1 MSGIKIGGKTLT
13 PINVAPIKI
22 GSKTLSPVNSIKIGN
37 KTLTPISEANAD
49 GPSDTQRFF
58 RQMGSKL
65 APALDTAEAISDK
78 ALAGAGLVSQKAG
91 ELGLRALGAGADA
104 LGFNNAGKS
113 LKDTADELGQTF
125 SQSAEAVG
133 QTGGAGTTRI
143 IGRGLK
149 NFVTGQAAANQK
161 LARGI
166 NNVLADT
173 ADFYGADRARD
184 FFRENSNLASLAINK
199 IENFGDNDMKDW
211 QAAGEI
217 ADATALAPAMLGHS
231 AKAARLAKALGAS
244 QKVATRIGNAVGS
257 AANGAIMGGFTGGA
271 RAYGQEKPDLKQAGL
286 ESTIWGGANAIL
298 GGLSRAPILA
308 KGMRKLEEA
317 RVAAQELKPAPAKA
331 AQDIQSAT
339 PAGQTAGEGFTMR
352 DGAQKYP
359 YNAFVDIENDLAGE
373 LKLPSSQIRA
383 SLQYLYNL
391 HPEMFKNKGDVYR
404 TIKGLIST
412 HDYAGDSLRNPSAA
426 YLASRDGERM
436 SDMAIG
442 RDSGGVIH
450 LNKDKRISNAD
461 KKIFETAAAEASNSQ
476 HKQQVL
482 GAQMNTGKEHFSPTD
497 NTIIPQNSV
506 AEGILN
512 NPNLFGLDENVI
524 KAIRSELEEAA
535 GIAPKKMSE
544 AAKGADKAEAA
555 AQAPN
560 PFLDEILRATNP
572 ANNNAYLDQILAI
585 TNPKAVIAAKKG
597 SPTTQTITSTLNGSD
612 EAAKKGLNP
621 NSSLYSNDKYIEGS
635 GTNSAIT
642 STSDIF
648 DGGVGSTTHITTTP
662 ANDEIIS
669 LSSDKNLNAPAEFK
683 NSAGGGIDP
692 AAVVRNI
699 AERGDLALRLEPK
712 ADVLSLVRDF
722 QAPIKTPIFE
732 AKIAIDKMLNHLADK
747 AGSERR
753 LEYVNLIKPTLENPL
768 FIAKDG
774 ERYRFFKTFID
785 DRDKTLKFL
794 SVIENDRGEFLGV
807 TATPLKNTDL
817 KNLIKKGNIVWG
829 GDTLSS
835 LSTPQAMRNQG
846 LDTATDIIP
855 QNGENMIKGF
865 SSSAIPANI
874 ASAGAGAATGAAL
887 DDKNRAR
894 GAFIGA
900 LGGLGLVN
908 APSLVSKLK
917 GGAKVGEIAQDI
929 EAAAKDKP
937 SILSNMRSYLK
948 AVGANSISELKD
960 LSGKDI
966 GLSYARQMAS
976 EHINKEF
983 KNIAYEILSGSQ
995 SLAQNL
1001 KNGAINAARFAR
1013 RALSETKGAD
1023 YLLRNDELFSAKSA
1037 YSAKM
1042 ENLQS
1047 ALSGLDDADRV
1058 AMHEYMVGEGNAI
1071 KPELKPLADAL
1082 RRQIDDMSAK
1092 LVDLGV
1098 LDKASRDALAGQYLA
1113 RSYEKHLKDR
1123 INSVFSSGKKVDEI
1137 HSRGFAFKEFKD
1149 REAMDKFLSK
1159 NPQIAKS
1166 MDQAYN
1172 KGGVRVVEKPNGK
1185 IELWR
1190 DYTKDERSAMGEI
1203 RDAAFSIPQTLN
1215 KLNDMIE
1222 NAKFLKS
1229 VSELSGGAVIPNTEI
1244 KARYG
1249 KLDLDDAIKKELGR
1263 EGYAQMPKS
1272 DSYGALAGQWVRK
1285 DIKSDIISSFAQSGD
1300 MGVLIDGWKKY
1311 LSIWKMSKTV
1321 WSQTAHVG
1329 NYVSNGFLLNLA
1341 GMSAKQVVASMAKFT
1356 RAQIG
1361 NGAINRYKQLRLKN
1375 VVSKLSPA
1383 ERREYAQLMREKE
1396 IQTYKLAED
1405 EGLFGRSS
1413 LLDIQNGFARTTK
1426 ELRQGK
1432 IARIIDG
1439 DAASKQSVVAS
1450 TAQKAGDAL
1459 GAVADKAGALYAG
1472 EDNVGRLA
1480 LFSHYIDKGLDPKS
1494 AKIATNSWIPDYSR
1508 QMPAGMR
1515 ALRDSGIAPFISWS
1529 YYVMPAMGRYLARH
1543 PVDGAKKIL
1552 PMLAALGYWQYKV
1565 TGEANPYSDK
1575 IPDDIKGRSVAVW
1588 RDGDRVRTIKMDR
1601 YLPYMNLTAPANY
1614 AKGLASGPTTQG
1626 AYALFSMMADGKPR
1640 MLYNNRP
1647 ITKDTKPIPAQAYD
1661 YLNWL
1666 LQGFTPMPGGVSS
1679 GINLVSDLS
1688 RDETSRKRNNVMLP
1702 KTKAQSVAKFLGFN
1716 SADYSVS
1723 GQMKDAAKKKLKKKD

>member
-1 MSGIKIGGKTLT
+1 M
-13 PINVAPIKI
+13 
-22 GSKTLSPVNSIKIGN
+22 
-37 KTLTPISEANAD
+37 
-49 GPSDTQRFF
+49 
-58 RQMGSKL
+58 
-65 APALDTAEAISDK
+65 
-78 ALAGAGLVSQKAG
+78 AG

-104 LGFNNAGKS
+104 LGFDNAGKS
-113 LKDTADELGQTF
+113 LKDTADDLGQTF

-184 FFRENSNLASLAINK
+184 FFRENSNLASSAINK
-199 IENFGDNDMKDW
+199 IENFGDNDMKGW

-231 AKAARLAKALGAS
+231 AKVARLAKALGAS
-244 QKVATRIGNAVGS
+244 EKVATRIGNVAGS

-271 RAYGQEKPDLKQAGL
+271 RAYGQPKPDLKQAGL

-308 KGMRKLEEA
+308 KGVLGKASE
-317 RVAAQELKPAPAKA
+317 QTQKA
-331 AQDIQSAT
+331 AQGLDYQNLREGVPT
-339 PAGQTAGEGFTMR
+339 PAGTTAPQTRA
-352 DGAQKYP
+352 D
-359 YNAFVDIENDLAGE
+359 GE
-373 LKLPSSQIRA
+373 LLSPPLSSDQSARLNRY
-383 SLQYLYNL
+383 S
-391 HPEMFKNKGDVYR
+391 DTSR
-404 TIKGLIST
+404 T
-412 HDYAGDSLRNPSAA
+412 
-426 YLASRDGERM
+426 M
-436 SDMAIG
+436 
-442 RDSGGVIH
+442 
-450 LNKDKRISNAD
+450 
-461 KKIFETAAAEASNSQ
+461 AAADNAGS
-476 HKQQVL
+476 V
-482 GAQMNTGKEHFSPTD
+482 TD
-497 NTIIPQNSV
+497 NTIIPQSSV

-544 AAKGADKAEAA
+544 AAKGADKAETA

-585 TNPKAVIAAKKG
+585 TNPKAIQKEKRGIYNVAY
-597 SPTTQTITSTLNGSD
+597 NG
-612 EAAKKGLNP
+612 KN
-621 NSSLYSNDKYIEGS
+621 
-635 GTNSAIT
+635 
-642 STSDIF
+642 STSVYPDIDF
-648 DGGVGSTTHITTTP
+648 VENAVKLEQGSKKRGGIAHIQKHFEKDAKGYVTPAEMTQIGDRMREYTAKFKKPYIDADGGRLYEWQDKDGVKFRVVVYDGGVGSTTHITTTP
-662 ANDEIIS
+662 VNDKIIS
-669 LSSDKNLNAPAEFK
+669 FYSDRNLKKPMEFK
-683 NSAGGGIDP
+683 TP
-692 AAVVRNI
+692 
-699 AERGDLALRLEPK
+699 ALRE
-712 ADVLSLVRDF
+712 AD
-722 QAPIKTPIFE
+722 E
-732 AKIAIDKMLNHLADK
+732 AI
-747 AGSERR
+747 R
-753 LEYVNLIKPTLENPL
+753 
-768 FIAKDG
+768 
-774 ERYRFFKTFID
+774 
-785 DRDKTLKFL
+785 
-794 SVIENDRGEFLGV
+794 
-807 TATPLKNTDL
+807 
-817 KNLIKKGNIVWG
+817 G

-835 LSTPQAMRNQG
+835 LGTPQAMRNQG

-908 APSLVSKLK
+908 APALVSKLK

-948 AVGANSISELKD
+948 AVGANSASELKD

-1047 ALSGLDDADRV
+1047 ALSGLDDVDRV

-1203 RDAAFSIPQTLN
+1203 KKIS
-1215 KLNDMIE
+1215 
-1222 NAKFLKS
+1222 FLS
-1229 VSELSGGAVIPNTEI
+1229 HLPHI
-1244 KARYG
+1244 
-1249 KLDLDDAIKKELGR
+1249 
-1263 EGYAQMPKS
+1263 
-1272 DSYGALAGQWVRK
+1272 
-1285 DIKSDIISSFAQSGD
+1285 
-1300 MGVLIDGWKKY
+1300 
-1311 LSIWKMSKTV
+1311 
-1321 WSQTAHVG
+1321 
-1329 NYVSNGFLLNLA
+1329 
-1341 GMSAKQVVASMAKFT
+1341 VASQMART
-1356 RAQIG
+1356 P
-1361 NGAINRYKQLRLKN
+1361 L
-1375 VVSKLSPA
+1375 
-1383 ERREYAQLMREKE
+1383 
-1396 IQTYKLAED
+1396 
-1405 EGLFGRSS
+1405 LFG
-1413 LLDIQNGFARTTK
+1413 L
-1426 ELRQGK
+1426 
-1432 IARIIDG
+1432 
-1439 DAASKQSVVAS
+1439 
-1450 TAQKAGDAL
+1450 
-1459 GAVADKAGALYAG
+1459 
-1472 EDNVGRLA
+1472 
-1480 LFSHYIDKGLDPKS
+1480 
-1494 AKIATNSWIPDYSR
+1494 
-1508 QMPAGMR
+1508 
-1515 ALRDSGIAPFISWS
+1515 
-1529 YYVMPAMGRYLARH
+1529 
-1543 PVDGAKKIL
+1543 
-1552 PMLAALGYWQYKV
+1552 
-1565 TGEANPYSDK
+1565 
-1575 IPDDIKGRSVAVW
+1575 
-1588 RDGDRVRTIKMDR
+1588 
-1601 YLPYMNLTAPANY
+1601 
-1614 AKGLASGPTTQG
+1614 
-1626 AYALFSMMADGKPR
+1626 
-1640 MLYNNRP
+1640 
-1647 ITKDTKPIPAQAYD
+1647 
-1661 YLNWL
+1661 
-1666 LQGFTPMPGGVSS
+1666 
-1679 GINLVSDLS
+1679 
-1688 RDETSRKRNNVMLP
+1688 
-1702 KTKAQSVAKFLGFN
+1702 
-1716 SADYSVS
+1716 
-1723 GQMKDAAKKKLKKKD
+1723 

>member
-1 MSGIKIGGKTLT
+1 
-13 PINVAPIKI
+13 
-22 GSKTLSPVNSIKIGN
+22 
-37 KTLTPISEANAD
+37 
-49 GPSDTQRFF
+49 
-58 RQMGSKL
+58 
-65 APALDTAEAISDK
+65 
-78 ALAGAGLVSQKAG
+78 
-91 ELGLRALGAGADA
+91 
-104 LGFNNAGKS
+104 
-113 LKDTADELGQTF
+113 
-125 SQSAEAVG
+125 
-133 QTGGAGTTRI
+133 
-143 IGRGLK
+143 
-149 NFVTGQAAANQK
+149 
-161 LARGI
+161 
-166 NNVLADT
+166 
-173 ADFYGADRARD
+173 
-184 FFRENSNLASLAINK
+184 
-199 IENFGDNDMKDW
+199 
-211 QAAGEI
+211 
-217 ADATALAPAMLGHS
+217 MLGHS

-271 RAYGQEKPDLKQAGL
+271 RAYGQPKPDLKQAGL

-298 GGLSRAPILA
+298 GGLSRAPILT

-339 PAGQTAGEGFTMR
+339 PAGQTAGEGFTMS
-352 DGAQKYP
+352 GGTTPYQYAEQKFKP
-359 YNAFVDIENDLAGE
+359 EEWVNNLSGVLSDEWAANLKSLAI
-373 LKLPSSQIRA
+373 K
-383 SLQYLYNL
+383 
-391 HPEMFKNKGDVYR
+391 HPEMFKSEADVFRVIKQIKDNPTHFLENTNENTALIAKRLGENKAGNIGIDKSSGKIIHANKTDEHDLDR
-404 TIKGLIST
+404 LIRRARGLEQDRGKGVPT
-412 HDYAGDSLRNPSAA
+412 PAGTTAPQTRA
-426 YLASRDGERM
+426 DGE
-436 SDMAIG
+436 
-442 RDSGGVIH
+442 
-450 LNKDKRISNAD
+450 L
-461 KKIFETAAAEASNSQ
+461 
-476 HKQQVL
+476 L
-482 GAQMNTGKEHFSPTD
+482 SPSSD

-524 KAIRSELEEAA
+524 KTIRQELEEAA

-544 AAKGADKAEAA
+544 AVKGADKAETAA

-585 TNPKAVIAAKKG
+585 TNPKAVIATKKG

-732 AKIAIDKMLNHLADK
+732 AKIAIDKILNHLADK

-817 KNLIKKGNIVWG
+817 KNLIRKGNIVWG

-908 APSLVSKLK
+908 APSLISKLK

-929 EAAAKDKP
+929 EVAAKDKP
-937 SILSNMRSYLK
+937 GILSNMRSYLK
-948 AVGANSISELKD
+948 AVGANSASELKD

-1013 RALSETKGAD
+1013 RTLSETKGAS

-1047 ALSGLDDADRV
+1047 ALSSLDDADRV

-1190 DYTKDERSAMGEI
+1190 DYTKDERSAMG
-1203 RDAAFSIPQTLN
+1203 
-1215 KLNDMIE
+1215 K
-1222 NAKFLKS
+1222 
-1229 VSELSGGAVIPNTEI
+1229 
-1244 KARYG
+1244 
-1249 KLDLDDAIKKELGR
+1249 IKKISFLSHLSHI
-1263 EGYAQMPKS
+1263 AASQMARTP
-1272 DSYGALAGQWVRK
+1272 L
-1285 DIKSDIISSFAQSGD
+1285 
-1300 MGVLIDGWKKY
+1300 
-1311 LSIWKMSKTV
+1311 
-1321 WSQTAHVG
+1321 
-1329 NYVSNGFLLNLA
+1329 
-1341 GMSAKQVVASMAKFT
+1341 
-1356 RAQIG
+1356 
-1361 NGAINRYKQLRLKN
+1361 
-1375 VVSKLSPA
+1375 
-1383 ERREYAQLMREKE
+1383 
-1396 IQTYKLAED
+1396 
-1405 EGLFGRSS
+1405 LFG
-1413 LLDIQNGFARTTK
+1413 L
-1426 ELRQGK
+1426 
-1432 IARIIDG
+1432 
-1439 DAASKQSVVAS
+1439 
-1450 TAQKAGDAL
+1450 
-1459 GAVADKAGALYAG
+1459 
-1472 EDNVGRLA
+1472 
-1480 LFSHYIDKGLDPKS
+1480 
-1494 AKIATNSWIPDYSR
+1494 
-1508 QMPAGMR
+1508 
-1515 ALRDSGIAPFISWS
+1515 
-1529 YYVMPAMGRYLARH
+1529 
-1543 PVDGAKKIL
+1543 
-1552 PMLAALGYWQYKV
+1552 
-1565 TGEANPYSDK
+1565 
-1575 IPDDIKGRSVAVW
+1575 
-1588 RDGDRVRTIKMDR
+1588 
-1601 YLPYMNLTAPANY
+1601 
-1614 AKGLASGPTTQG
+1614 
-1626 AYALFSMMADGKPR
+1626 
-1640 MLYNNRP
+1640 
-1647 ITKDTKPIPAQAYD
+1647 
-1661 YLNWL
+1661 
-1666 LQGFTPMPGGVSS
+1666 
-1679 GINLVSDLS
+1679 
-1688 RDETSRKRNNVMLP
+1688 
-1702 KTKAQSVAKFLGFN
+1702 
-1716 SADYSVS
+1716 
-1723 GQMKDAAKKKLKKKD
+1723 

>member
-1 MSGIKIGGKTLT
+1 M
-13 PINVAPIKI
+13 
-22 GSKTLSPVNSIKIGN
+22 
-37 KTLTPISEANAD
+37 
-49 GPSDTQRFF
+49 
-58 RQMGSKL
+58 
-65 APALDTAEAISDK
+65 
-78 ALAGAGLVSQKAG
+78 AG

-104 LGFNNAGKS
+104 LGFDNAGKS
-113 LKDTADELGQTF
+113 LKDTADDLGQTF

-184 FFRENSNLASLAINK
+184 FFRENSNLASSAINK
-199 IENFGDNDMKDW
+199 IENFGDNDMKGW

-244 QKVATRIGNAVGS
+244 EKVATRIGNAAGS

-308 KGMRKLEEA
+308 KGVLGKASE
-317 RVAAQELKPAPAKA
+317 QTQKA
-331 AQDIQSAT
+331 AQGLDYQNLREGVPT
-339 PAGQTAGEGFTMR
+339 PAGTTAPQTRA
-352 DGAQKYP
+352 D
-359 YNAFVDIENDLAGE
+359 GE
-373 LKLPSSQIRA
+373 LLSPPLSSDQSARLNRY
-383 SLQYLYNL
+383 S
-391 HPEMFKNKGDVYR
+391 DTSR
-404 TIKGLIST
+404 T
-412 HDYAGDSLRNPSAA
+412 
-426 YLASRDGERM
+426 M
-436 SDMAIG
+436 
-442 RDSGGVIH
+442 
-450 LNKDKRISNAD
+450 
-461 KKIFETAAAEASNSQ
+461 AAADNAGS
-476 HKQQVL
+476 V
-482 GAQMNTGKEHFSPTD
+482 TD
-497 NTIIPQNSV
+497 NTIIPQSSV

-544 AAKGADKAEAA
+544 AAKGADKAETV

-585 TNPKAVIAAKKG
+585 TNPKAIQKEKRGIYNVAY
-597 SPTTQTITSTLNGSD
+597 NG
-612 EAAKKGLNP
+612 KN
-621 NSSLYSNDKYIEGS
+621 
-635 GTNSAIT
+635 
-642 STSDIF
+642 STSVYPDIDF
-648 DGGVGSTTHITTTP
+648 VENAVKLEQGSKKRGGIAHIQKHFEKDAKGYVTPAEMTQIGDRMREYTAKFKKPYIDADGGRLYEWQDKDGVKFRVVVYDGGVGSTTHITTTP
-662 ANDEIIS
+662 VNDKIIS
-669 LSSDKNLNAPAEFK
+669 FYSDRNLKKPMEFK
-683 NSAGGGIDP
+683 TP
-692 AAVVRNI
+692 
-699 AERGDLALRLEPK
+699 ALRE
-712 ADVLSLVRDF
+712 AD
-722 QAPIKTPIFE
+722 E
-732 AKIAIDKMLNHLADK
+732 AI
-747 AGSERR
+747 R
-753 LEYVNLIKPTLENPL
+753 
-768 FIAKDG
+768 
-774 ERYRFFKTFID
+774 
-785 DRDKTLKFL
+785 
-794 SVIENDRGEFLGV
+794 
-807 TATPLKNTDL
+807 
-817 KNLIKKGNIVWG
+817 G

-835 LSTPQAMRNQG
+835 LGTPQAMRNQG

-908 APSLVSKLK
+908 APALVSKLK

-948 AVGANSISELKD
+948 AVGANSASELRD

-1190 DYTKDERSAMGEI
+1190 DYTKDERSAMGE
-1203 RDAAFSIPQTLN
+1203 
-1215 KLNDMIE
+1215 
-1222 NAKFLKS
+1222 
-1229 VSELSGGAVIPNTEI
+1229 
-1244 KARYG
+1244 
-1249 KLDLDDAIKKELGR
+1249 KK
-1263 EGYAQMPKS
+1263 
-1272 DSYGALAGQWVRK
+1272 
-1285 DIKSDIISSFAQSGD
+1285 
-1300 MGVLIDGWKKY
+1300 
-1311 LSIWKMSKTV
+1311 
-1321 WSQTAHVG
+1321 
-1329 NYVSNGFLLNLA
+1329 
-1341 GMSAKQVVASMAKFT
+1341 
-1356 RAQIG
+1356 
-1361 NGAINRYKQLRLKN
+1361 
-1375 VVSKLSPA
+1375 
-1383 ERREYAQLMREKE
+1383 
-1396 IQTYKLAED
+1396 
-1405 EGLFGRSS
+1405 
-1413 LLDIQNGFARTTK
+1413 
-1426 ELRQGK
+1426 
-1432 IARIIDG
+1432 
-1439 DAASKQSVVAS
+1439 
-1450 TAQKAGDAL
+1450 
-1459 GAVADKAGALYAG
+1459 
-1472 EDNVGRLA
+1472 RLA
-1480 LFSHYIDKGLDPKS
+1480 LFISFTSHSSQPNGTHPASIWSLTFASHVVVS
-1494 AKIATNSWIPDYSR
+1494 ASFMIGFLPTPCFMLISLSPSIVTA
-1508 QMPAGMR
+1508 R
-1515 ALRDSGIAPFISWS
+1515 APLC
-1529 YYVMPAMGRYLARH
+1529 
-1543 PVDGAKKIL
+1543 L
-1552 PMLAALGYWQYKV
+1552 P
-1565 TGEANPYSDK
+1565 T
-1575 IPDDIKGRSVAVW
+1575 RS
-1588 RDGDRVRTIKMDR
+1588 K
-1601 YLPYMNLTAPANY
+1601 N
-1614 AKGLASGPTTQG
+1614 
-1626 AYALFSMMADGKPR
+1626 
-1640 MLYNNRP
+1640 
-1647 ITKDTKPIPAQAYD
+1647 
-1661 YLNWL
+1661 
-1666 LQGFTPMPGGVSS
+1666 
-1679 GINLVSDLS
+1679 
-1688 RDETSRKRNNVMLP
+1688 
-1702 KTKAQSVAKFLGFN
+1702 
-1716 SADYSVS
+1716 
-1723 GQMKDAAKKKLKKKD
+1723 

>member
-37 KTLTPISEANAD
+37 KTLTPISETSAD

-65 APALDTAEAISDK
+65 APALDTAEAVSDK
-78 ALAGAGLVSQKAG
+78 ALAGAGLVTQKAG

-104 LGFNNAGKS
+104 LGFDNAGKS

-184 FFRENSNLASLAINK
+184 FFRENSNLASSAINK
-199 IENFGDNDMKDW
+199 IENFGDNDMKGW

-308 KGMRKLEEA
+308 KGVLGKASE
-317 RVAAQELKPAPAKA
+317 QTQKA
-331 AQDIQSAT
+331 AQGLDYQNLREGVPT
-339 PAGQTAGEGFTMR
+339 PAGTTAPQTRA
-352 DGAQKYP
+352 D
-359 YNAFVDIENDLAGE
+359 GE
-373 LKLPSSQIRA
+373 LLSPPLSSDQSARLNRY
-383 SLQYLYNL
+383 S
-391 HPEMFKNKGDVYR
+391 DTSR
-404 TIKGLIST
+404 T
-412 HDYAGDSLRNPSAA
+412 
-426 YLASRDGERM
+426 M
-436 SDMAIG
+436 
-442 RDSGGVIH
+442 
-450 LNKDKRISNAD
+450 
-461 KKIFETAAAEASNSQ
+461 AAADNAGS
-476 HKQQVL
+476 V
-482 GAQMNTGKEHFSPTD
+482 TD
-497 NTIIPQNSV
+497 KTIIPQSSV

-524 KAIRSELEEAA
+524 KTIRQELEEAA

-544 AAKGADKAEAA
+544 AAKGADKAETA

-585 TNPKAVIAAKKG
+585 TNPKAIQKEKRGIYNVTYNSKAATPIKQDLNSVEDALRYAKGDKNKGADHIRIRHLKDKNAEGYVSQSELLNMGENMRKYLDKYKEPFIDQNGLKIYEWQDKDGVRFRAVIAPKKG

-621 NSSLYSNDKYIEGS
+621 NSSLYSNDDI
-635 GTNSAIT
+635 IT
-642 STSDIF
+642 FYSDRNLKKPMEF
-648 DGGVGSTTHITTTP
+648 KTP
-662 ANDEIIS
+662 ALREADE
-669 LSSDKNLNAPAEFK
+669 
-683 NSAGGGIDP
+683 
-692 AAVVRNI
+692 
-699 AERGDLALRLEPK
+699 
-712 ADVLSLVRDF
+712 
-722 QAPIKTPIFE
+722 
-732 AKIAIDKMLNHLADK
+732 AI
-747 AGSERR
+747 R
-753 LEYVNLIKPTLENPL
+753 
-768 FIAKDG
+768 
-774 ERYRFFKTFID
+774 
-785 DRDKTLKFL
+785 
-794 SVIENDRGEFLGV
+794 
-807 TATPLKNTDL
+807 
-817 KNLIKKGNIVWG
+817 G

-835 LSTPQAMRNQG
+835 LGTPQAMRNQG
-846 LDTATDIIP
+846 LDIATDIIP

-865 SSSAIPANI
+865 SSSTIPANI

-948 AVGANSISELKD
+948 AVGANSASELKD

-1047 ALSGLDDADRV
+1047 ALSSLDDADRV

-1375 VVSKLSPA
+1375 VTSKLSPA

-1439 DAASKQSVVAS
+1439 DAAGKQSVVAS
-1450 TAQKAGDAL
+1450 AAQKAGDAL

-1614 AKGLASGPTTQG
+1614 AKGLASGPATQG

-1688 RDETSRKRNNVMLP
+1688 RDEASRKRNNVMLP

>member
-1 MSGIKIGGKTLT
+1 M
-13 PINVAPIKI
+13 
-22 GSKTLSPVNSIKIGN
+22 
-37 KTLTPISEANAD
+37 
-49 GPSDTQRFF
+49 
-58 RQMGSKL
+58 
-65 APALDTAEAISDK
+65 
-78 ALAGAGLVSQKAG
+78 AG

-104 LGFNNAGKS
+104 LGFDNAGKS
-113 LKDTADELGQTF
+113 LKDTADDLGQTF

-184 FFRENSNLASLAINK
+184 FFRQNSNLASSAINK
-199 IENFGDNDMKDW
+199 IENFGDNDMKGW

-244 QKVATRIGNAVGS
+244 EKVATRIGNAAGS

-271 RAYGQEKPDLKQAGL
+271 RAYGQEKPGLKQAGL

-298 GGLSRAPILA
+298 GGLSRAPLA
-308 KGMRKLEEA
+308 KIGARKLEEA
-317 RVAAQELKPAPAKA
+317 RVAAQELKPEASPAKA

-339 PAGQTAGEGFTMR
+339 PAGQTAGEGFTMN
-352 DGAQKYP
+352 GGTTPYQYAEQKFKP
-359 YNAFVDIENDLAGE
+359 EEWVNNLSGVLSDEWAANLKSLAV
-373 LKLPSSQIRA
+373 K
-383 SLQYLYNL
+383 
-391 HPEMFKNKGDVYR
+391 HPEMFKSEADVFRVIKQIKDNPTHFLENTNENTALIAKRLGENKAGNIGIDKSSGKIIHANKTDEHDLDR
-404 TIKGLIST
+404 LIRRARGLEQDRGKGVPT
-412 HDYAGDSLRNPSAA
+412 PAGTTAPQTRA
-426 YLASRDGERM
+426 DGE
-436 SDMAIG
+436 
-442 RDSGGVIH
+442 
-450 LNKDKRISNAD
+450 L
-461 KKIFETAAAEASNSQ
+461 
-476 HKQQVL
+476 L
-482 GAQMNTGKEHFSPTD
+482 SPSSD
-497 NTIIPQNSV
+497 NTIIPQNSI

-544 AAKGADKAEAA
+544 AVKGADKAETAA

-621 NSSLYSNDKYIEGS
+621 NSSLYSKDKYIKGS

-817 KNLIKKGNIVWG
+817 KNLIRKGNIVWG

-908 APSLVSKLK
+908 APALVSKLK

-948 AVGANSISELKD
+948 AVGANSASELKD

-1001 KNGAINAARFAR
+1001 KNGAINAARFVR

-1058 AMHEYMVGEGNAI
+1058 AMHEYMVGEANAI

-1137 HSRGFAFKEFKD
+1137 HSRGFAFKEFKN

-1203 RDAAFSIPQTLN
+1203 
-1215 KLNDMIE
+1215 K
-1222 NAKFLKS
+1222 
-1229 VSELSGGAVIPNTEI
+1229 
-1244 KARYG
+1244 
-1249 KLDLDDAIKKELGR
+1249 
-1263 EGYAQMPKS
+1263 
-1272 DSYGALAGQWVRK
+1272 
-1285 DIKSDIISSFAQSGD
+1285 
-1300 MGVLIDGWKKY
+1300 
-1311 LSIWKMSKTV
+1311 
-1321 WSQTAHVG
+1321 
-1329 NYVSNGFLLNLA
+1329 
-1341 GMSAKQVVASMAKFT
+1341 
-1356 RAQIG
+1356 
-1361 NGAINRYKQLRLKN
+1361 
-1375 VVSKLSPA
+1375 
-1383 ERREYAQLMREKE
+1383 
-1396 IQTYKLAED
+1396 
-1405 EGLFGRSS
+1405 
-1413 LLDIQNGFARTTK
+1413 
-1426 ELRQGK
+1426 
-1432 IARIIDG
+1432 
-1439 DAASKQSVVAS
+1439 
-1450 TAQKAGDAL
+1450 
-1459 GAVADKAGALYAG
+1459 
-1472 EDNVGRLA
+1472 RLA
-1480 LFSHYIDKGLDPKS
+1480 F
-1494 AKIATNSWIPDYSR
+1494 
-1508 QMPAGMR
+1508 
-1515 ALRDSGIAPFISWS
+1515 
-1529 YYVMPAMGRYLARH
+1529 YL
-1543 PVDGAKKIL
+1543 I
-1552 PMLAALGYWQYKV
+1552 
-1565 TGEANPYSDK
+1565 
-1575 IPDDIKGRSVAVW
+1575 
-1588 RDGDRVRTIKMDR
+1588 
-1601 YLPYMNLTAPANY
+1601 YLT
-1614 AKGLASGPTTQG
+1614 
-1626 AYALFSMMADGKPR
+1626 
-1640 MLYNNRP
+1640 
-1647 ITKDTKPIPAQAYD
+1647 
-1661 YLNWL
+1661 
-1666 LQGFTPMPGGVSS
+1666 
-1679 GINLVSDLS
+1679 
-1688 RDETSRKRNNVMLP
+1688 
-1702 KTKAQSVAKFLGFN
+1702 
-1716 SADYSVS
+1716 
-1723 GQMKDAAKKKLKKKD
+1723 

>member
-1 MSGIKIGGKTLT
+1 M
-13 PINVAPIKI
+13 
-22 GSKTLSPVNSIKIGN
+22 
-37 KTLTPISEANAD
+37 
-49 GPSDTQRFF
+49 
-58 RQMGSKL
+58 
-65 APALDTAEAISDK
+65 
-78 ALAGAGLVSQKAG
+78 AG

-104 LGFNNAGKS
+104 LGFDNAGKS

-184 FFRENSNLASLAINK
+184 FFRENSNLASSAINK
-199 IENFGDNDMKDW
+199 IENFGDNDMKGW

-244 QKVATRIGNAVGS
+244 QKVATRIGNAAGS

-271 RAYGQEKPDLKQAGL
+271 RAYGQEKPNLKQAGL

-308 KGMRKLEEA
+308 KGVLGKASE
-317 RVAAQELKPAPAKA
+317 QTQKA
-331 AQDIQSAT
+331 AQGLDYQNLREGVPT
-339 PAGQTAGEGFTMR
+339 PAGTTAPQTRA
-352 DGAQKYP
+352 D
-359 YNAFVDIENDLAGE
+359 GE
-373 LKLPSSQIRA
+373 LLSPPLSSDQSARLNRY
-383 SLQYLYNL
+383 S
-391 HPEMFKNKGDVYR
+391 DTSR
-404 TIKGLIST
+404 T
-412 HDYAGDSLRNPSAA
+412 
-426 YLASRDGERM
+426 M
-436 SDMAIG
+436 
-442 RDSGGVIH
+442 
-450 LNKDKRISNAD
+450 
-461 KKIFETAAAEASNSQ
+461 AAADNAGS
-476 HKQQVL
+476 V
-482 GAQMNTGKEHFSPTD
+482 TD
-497 NTIIPQNSV
+497 KTIIPQSSV

-544 AAKGADKAEAA
+544 AVKGADKAEAA

-585 TNPKAVIAAKKG
+585 TNPKAIQKEKRGIYNVTYNSKAATPIKQDLNSVEDALRYAKGDKNKGADHIRIRHLKDKNAEGYVSQSELLNMGENMRKYLDKYKEPFIDKNGLKIYEWQDKDGVRFRAVIAPKKG

-621 NSSLYSNDKYIEGS
+621 NSSLYSNDDI
-635 GTNSAIT
+635 IT
-642 STSDIF
+642 FYSDRNLKKPMEF
-648 DGGVGSTTHITTTP
+648 KTP
-662 ANDEIIS
+662 ALREADE
-669 LSSDKNLNAPAEFK
+669 
-683 NSAGGGIDP
+683 
-692 AAVVRNI
+692 
-699 AERGDLALRLEPK
+699 
-712 ADVLSLVRDF
+712 
-722 QAPIKTPIFE
+722 
-732 AKIAIDKMLNHLADK
+732 AI
-747 AGSERR
+747 R
-753 LEYVNLIKPTLENPL
+753 
-768 FIAKDG
+768 
-774 ERYRFFKTFID
+774 
-785 DRDKTLKFL
+785 
-794 SVIENDRGEFLGV
+794 
-807 TATPLKNTDL
+807 
-817 KNLIKKGNIVWG
+817 G

-865 SSSAIPANI
+865 SSSTIPANI

-948 AVGANSISELKD
+948 AVGANSASELKD

-1013 RALSETKGAD
+1013 RTLSETKGAD

-1203 RDAAFSIPQTLN
+1203 KKISFLSHLSHIAASQ
-1215 KLNDMIE
+1215 M
-1222 NAKFLKS
+1222 
-1229 VSELSGGAVIPNTEI
+1229 
-1244 KARYG
+1244 ARTP
-1249 KLDLDDAIKKELGR
+1249 L
-1263 EGYAQMPKS
+1263 
-1272 DSYGALAGQWVRK
+1272 
-1285 DIKSDIISSFAQSGD
+1285 
-1300 MGVLIDGWKKY
+1300 
-1311 LSIWKMSKTV
+1311 
-1321 WSQTAHVG
+1321 
-1329 NYVSNGFLLNLA
+1329 
-1341 GMSAKQVVASMAKFT
+1341 
-1356 RAQIG
+1356 
-1361 NGAINRYKQLRLKN
+1361 
-1375 VVSKLSPA
+1375 
-1383 ERREYAQLMREKE
+1383 
-1396 IQTYKLAED
+1396 
-1405 EGLFGRSS
+1405 LFG
-1413 LLDIQNGFARTTK
+1413 L
-1426 ELRQGK
+1426 
-1432 IARIIDG
+1432 
-1439 DAASKQSVVAS
+1439 
-1450 TAQKAGDAL
+1450 
-1459 GAVADKAGALYAG
+1459 
-1472 EDNVGRLA
+1472 
-1480 LFSHYIDKGLDPKS
+1480 
-1494 AKIATNSWIPDYSR
+1494 
-1508 QMPAGMR
+1508 
-1515 ALRDSGIAPFISWS
+1515 
-1529 YYVMPAMGRYLARH
+1529 
-1543 PVDGAKKIL
+1543 
-1552 PMLAALGYWQYKV
+1552 
-1565 TGEANPYSDK
+1565 
-1575 IPDDIKGRSVAVW
+1575 
-1588 RDGDRVRTIKMDR
+1588 
-1601 YLPYMNLTAPANY
+1601 
-1614 AKGLASGPTTQG
+1614 
-1626 AYALFSMMADGKPR
+1626 
-1640 MLYNNRP
+1640 
-1647 ITKDTKPIPAQAYD
+1647 
-1661 YLNWL
+1661 
-1666 LQGFTPMPGGVSS
+1666 
-1679 GINLVSDLS
+1679 
-1688 RDETSRKRNNVMLP
+1688 
-1702 KTKAQSVAKFLGFN
+1702 
-1716 SADYSVS
+1716 
-1723 GQMKDAAKKKLKKKD
+1723 

>member
-1 MSGIKIGGKTLT
+1 L
-13 PINVAPIKI
+13 NC
-22 GSKTLSPVNSIKIGN
+22 
-37 KTLTPISEANAD
+37 
-49 GPSDTQRFF
+49 
-58 RQMGSKL
+58 
-65 APALDTAEAISDK
+65 
-78 ALAGAGLVSQKAG
+78 KAG

-104 LGFNNAGKS
+104 LGFDNAGKS

-173 ADFYGADRARD
+173 ADFYGANRARD
-184 FFRENSNLASLAINK
+184 FFRENSNLASSAINK
-199 IENFGDNDMKDW
+199 IENFGDNDMKGW

-244 QKVATRIGNAVGS
+244 EKVATRIGNAAGS

-308 KGMRKLEEA
+308 KGVLGKASE
-317 RVAAQELKPAPAKA
+317 QTQKA
-331 AQDIQSAT
+331 AQGLDYQNLREGIPT
-339 PAGQTAGEGFTMR
+339 PAGTTAPQTRA
-352 DGAQKYP
+352 D
-359 YNAFVDIENDLAGE
+359 GE
-373 LKLPSSQIRA
+373 LLSPPLSSDQSARLNRY
-383 SLQYLYNL
+383 S
-391 HPEMFKNKGDVYR
+391 DTSR
-404 TIKGLIST
+404 TMAAA
-412 HDYAGDSLRNPSAA
+412 DNAGA
-426 YLASRDGERM
+426 
-436 SDMAIG
+436 
-442 RDSGGVIH
+442 VT
-450 LNKDKRISNAD
+450 DKTIIPQN
-461 KKIFETAAAEASNSQ
+461 FEAAAAEASNSQ

-497 NTIIPQNSV
+497 NTIIPQSSV

-585 TNPKAVIAAKKG
+585 TNPKDIQKEKRGIYNVAY
-597 SPTTQTITSTLNGSD
+597 NG
-612 EAAKKGLNP
+612 KN
-621 NSSLYSNDKYIEGS
+621 
-635 GTNSAIT
+635 
-642 STSDIF
+642 STSVYPDIDF
-648 DGGVGSTTHITTTP
+648 VENAVKLEQGSKKRGGIAHIQKHFEKDAKGYVTPAEMTQIGDRMREYTAKFKKPHIDADGGRLYEWQDKDGVKFRVVVYDGGVGSTTHITTTP
-662 ANDEIIS
+662 VNDKIIS
-669 LSSDKNLNAPAEFK
+669 FYSDRNLKKPMEFK
-683 NSAGGGIDP
+683 TP
-692 AAVVRNI
+692 
-699 AERGDLALRLEPK
+699 ALRE
-712 ADVLSLVRDF
+712 AD
-722 QAPIKTPIFE
+722 E
-732 AKIAIDKMLNHLADK
+732 AI
-747 AGSERR
+747 R
-753 LEYVNLIKPTLENPL
+753 
-768 FIAKDG
+768 
-774 ERYRFFKTFID
+774 
-785 DRDKTLKFL
+785 
-794 SVIENDRGEFLGV
+794 
-807 TATPLKNTDL
+807 
-817 KNLIKKGNIVWG
+817 G

-835 LSTPQAMRNQG
+835 LGTPQAMRNQG

-865 SSSAIPANI
+865 SSSTIPANI

-948 AVGANSISELKD
+948 AVGANSASELKD

-1013 RALSETKGAD
+1013 RALSETKGAS

-1058 AMHEYMVGEGNAI
+1058 AMHEYMVGEANAI

-1203 RDAAFSIPQTLN
+1203 KKISFLSHLSHIAASQ
-1215 KLNDMIE
+1215 M
-1222 NAKFLKS
+1222 
-1229 VSELSGGAVIPNTEI
+1229 
-1244 KARYG
+1244 ARTP
-1249 KLDLDDAIKKELGR
+1249 L
-1263 EGYAQMPKS
+1263 
-1272 DSYGALAGQWVRK
+1272 
-1285 DIKSDIISSFAQSGD
+1285 
-1300 MGVLIDGWKKY
+1300 
-1311 LSIWKMSKTV
+1311 
-1321 WSQTAHVG
+1321 
-1329 NYVSNGFLLNLA
+1329 
-1341 GMSAKQVVASMAKFT
+1341 
-1356 RAQIG
+1356 
-1361 NGAINRYKQLRLKN
+1361 
-1375 VVSKLSPA
+1375 
-1383 ERREYAQLMREKE
+1383 
-1396 IQTYKLAED
+1396 
-1405 EGLFGRSS
+1405 LFG
-1413 LLDIQNGFARTTK
+1413 L
-1426 ELRQGK
+1426 
-1432 IARIIDG
+1432 
-1439 DAASKQSVVAS
+1439 
-1450 TAQKAGDAL
+1450 
-1459 GAVADKAGALYAG
+1459 
-1472 EDNVGRLA
+1472 
-1480 LFSHYIDKGLDPKS
+1480 
-1494 AKIATNSWIPDYSR
+1494 
-1508 QMPAGMR
+1508 
-1515 ALRDSGIAPFISWS
+1515 
-1529 YYVMPAMGRYLARH
+1529 
-1543 PVDGAKKIL
+1543 
-1552 PMLAALGYWQYKV
+1552 
-1565 TGEANPYSDK
+1565 
-1575 IPDDIKGRSVAVW
+1575 
-1588 RDGDRVRTIKMDR
+1588 
-1601 YLPYMNLTAPANY
+1601 
-1614 AKGLASGPTTQG
+1614 
-1626 AYALFSMMADGKPR
+1626 
-1640 MLYNNRP
+1640 
-1647 ITKDTKPIPAQAYD
+1647 
-1661 YLNWL
+1661 
-1666 LQGFTPMPGGVSS
+1666 
-1679 GINLVSDLS
+1679 
-1688 RDETSRKRNNVMLP
+1688 
-1702 KTKAQSVAKFLGFN
+1702 
-1716 SADYSVS
+1716 
-1723 GQMKDAAKKKLKKKD
+1723 

>member
-1 MSGIKIGGKTLT
+1 M
-13 PINVAPIKI
+13 
-22 GSKTLSPVNSIKIGN
+22 
-37 KTLTPISEANAD
+37 
-49 GPSDTQRFF
+49 
-58 RQMGSKL
+58 
-65 APALDTAEAISDK
+65 
-78 ALAGAGLVSQKAG
+78 AG

-104 LGFNNAGKS
+104 LGFDNAGKS

-184 FFRENSNLASLAINK
+184 FFRENSNLASSAINK
-199 IENFGDNDMKDW
+199 IENFGDNDMKGW

-308 KGMRKLEEA
+308 KGVLGKASE
-317 RVAAQELKPAPAKA
+317 QTQKA
-331 AQDIQSAT
+331 AQGLDYQNLREGVPT
-339 PAGQTAGEGFTMR
+339 PAGTTAPQTRA
-352 DGAQKYP
+352 D
-359 YNAFVDIENDLAGE
+359 GE
-373 LKLPSSQIRA
+373 LLSPPLSSDQSARLNRY
-383 SLQYLYNL
+383 S
-391 HPEMFKNKGDVYR
+391 DTSR
-404 TIKGLIST
+404 TMAAA
-412 HDYAGDSLRNPSAA
+412 DNAGS
-426 YLASRDGERM
+426 
-436 SDMAIG
+436 
-442 RDSGGVIH
+442 VT
-450 LNKDKRISNAD
+450 DKTIIPQN
-461 KKIFETAAAEASNSQ
+461 FEAAAEASNSQ

-497 NTIIPQNSV
+497 NTIIPQSSV

-544 AAKGADKAEAA
+544 AAKGADKAETAA

-585 TNPKAVIAAKKG
+585 TNPKAVIATKKG

-621 NSSLYSNDKYIEGS
+621 NSSLYSNDKYIKGS
-635 GTNSAIT
+635 GINSAIT

-669 LSSDKNLNAPAEFK
+669 LSSDKNLNARAEFK

-732 AKIAIDKMLNHLADK
+732 AKIAIDKILNHLADK

-817 KNLIKKGNIVWG
+817 KNLIRKGNIVWG

-835 LSTPQAMRNQG
+835 LGTPQAMRNQG
-846 LDTATDIIP
+846 LDTATDTIP

-865 SSSAIPANI
+865 SSSTIPANI

-887 DDKNRAR
+887 DEKNRAR

-937 SILSNMRSYLK
+937 GILSNMRSYLK
-948 AVGANSISELKD
+948 AVGANSASELKD

-1047 ALSGLDDADRV
+1047 ALSSLDDADRV

-1203 RDAAFSIPQTLN
+1203 KKISFLSHLPHIAA
-1215 KLNDMIE
+1215 
-1222 NAKFLKS
+1222 
-1229 VSELSGGAVIPNTEI
+1229 
-1244 KARYG
+1244 
-1249 KLDLDDAIKKELGR
+1249 
-1263 EGYAQMPKS
+1263 
-1272 DSYGALAGQWVRK
+1272 
-1285 DIKSDIISSFAQSGD
+1285 
-1300 MGVLIDGWKKY
+1300 
-1311 LSIWKMSKTV
+1311 
-1321 WSQTAHVG
+1321 SQTARTP
-1329 NYVSNGFLLNLA
+1329 L
-1341 GMSAKQVVASMAKFT
+1341 
-1356 RAQIG
+1356 
-1361 NGAINRYKQLRLKN
+1361 
-1375 VVSKLSPA
+1375 
-1383 ERREYAQLMREKE
+1383 
-1396 IQTYKLAED
+1396 
-1405 EGLFGRSS
+1405 LFG
-1413 LLDIQNGFARTTK
+1413 L
-1426 ELRQGK
+1426 
-1432 IARIIDG
+1432 
-1439 DAASKQSVVAS
+1439 
-1450 TAQKAGDAL
+1450 
-1459 GAVADKAGALYAG
+1459 
-1472 EDNVGRLA
+1472 
-1480 LFSHYIDKGLDPKS
+1480 
-1494 AKIATNSWIPDYSR
+1494 
-1508 QMPAGMR
+1508 
-1515 ALRDSGIAPFISWS
+1515 
-1529 YYVMPAMGRYLARH
+1529 
-1543 PVDGAKKIL
+1543 
-1552 PMLAALGYWQYKV
+1552 
-1565 TGEANPYSDK
+1565 
-1575 IPDDIKGRSVAVW
+1575 
-1588 RDGDRVRTIKMDR
+1588 
-1601 YLPYMNLTAPANY
+1601 
-1614 AKGLASGPTTQG
+1614 
-1626 AYALFSMMADGKPR
+1626 
-1640 MLYNNRP
+1640 
-1647 ITKDTKPIPAQAYD
+1647 
-1661 YLNWL
+1661 
-1666 LQGFTPMPGGVSS
+1666 
-1679 GINLVSDLS
+1679 
-1688 RDETSRKRNNVMLP
+1688 
-1702 KTKAQSVAKFLGFN
+1702 
-1716 SADYSVS
+1716 
-1723 GQMKDAAKKKLKKKD
+1723 

>member
-1 MSGIKIGGKTLT
+1 M
-13 PINVAPIKI
+13 
-22 GSKTLSPVNSIKIGN
+22 
-37 KTLTPISEANAD
+37 
-49 GPSDTQRFF
+49 
-58 RQMGSKL
+58 
-65 APALDTAEAISDK
+65 
-78 ALAGAGLVSQKAG
+78 AG

-104 LGFNNAGKS
+104 LGFDNAGKS

-133 QTGGAGTTRI
+133 QTGGTGTTRI

-184 FFRENSNLASLAINK
+184 FFRENSNLASSAINK
-199 IENFGDNDMKDW
+199 IENFGDNDMKGW

-244 QKVATRIGNAVGS
+244 EKVATRIGNAVGS

-308 KGMRKLEEA
+308 KGALGKASE
-317 RVAAQELKPAPAKA
+317 QTQKA
-331 AQDIQSAT
+331 AQGLDYQNLREGVPT
-339 PAGQTAGEGFTMR
+339 PAGTTAPQTRA
-352 DGAQKYP
+352 D
-359 YNAFVDIENDLAGE
+359 GE
-373 LKLPSSQIRA
+373 LLSPPLSSDQSARLNRY
-383 SLQYLYNL
+383 S
-391 HPEMFKNKGDVYR
+391 DTSR
-404 TIKGLIST
+404 TMAAA
-412 HDYAGDSLRNPSAA
+412 DNAGS
-426 YLASRDGERM
+426 
-436 SDMAIG
+436 
-442 RDSGGVIH
+442 VT
-450 LNKDKRISNAD
+450 DKTIIPQN
-461 KKIFETAAAEASNSQ
+461 FEAAAAEASNSQ

-497 NTIIPQNSV
+497 NTIIPQSSV

-524 KAIRSELEEAA
+524 KAIRQELEEAA

-585 TNPKAVIAAKKG
+585 TNPKAIQKEKRGIYNVTYNSKAATPIKQDLNSVEDALRYAKGDKNKGADHIRIRHLKDKNAEGYVSQSELLNMGENMRKYLDKYKEPFIDKNGLKIYEWQDKDGVRFRAVIAPKKG

-621 NSSLYSNDKYIEGS
+621 NSSLYSNDDI
-635 GTNSAIT
+635 IT
-642 STSDIF
+642 FYSDRNLKKPMEF
-648 DGGVGSTTHITTTP
+648 KTP
-662 ANDEIIS
+662 ALREADEAIR
-669 LSSDKNLNAPAEFK
+669 
-683 NSAGGGIDP
+683 GGG
-692 AAVVRNI
+692 
-699 AERGDLALRLEPK
+699 
-712 ADVLSLVRDF
+712 
-722 QAPIKTPIFE
+722 
-732 AKIAIDKMLNHLADK
+732 
-747 AGSERR
+747 
-753 LEYVNLIKPTLENPL
+753 
-768 FIAKDG
+768 
-774 ERYRFFKTFID
+774 
-785 DRDKTLKFL
+785 
-794 SVIENDRGEFLGV
+794 
-807 TATPLKNTDL
+807 
-817 KNLIKKGNIVWG
+817 
-829 GDTLSS
+829 TLSS

-846 LDTATDIIP
+846 LDIATDIIP

-948 AVGANSISELKD
+948 AVGTNSASELKD

-1047 ALSGLDDADRV
+1047 ALSSLDDADRV

-1166 MDQAYN
+1166 MNQAYN

-1203 RDAAFSIPQTLN
+1203 KKISFLSHLSHIAASQ
-1215 KLNDMIE
+1215 M
-1222 NAKFLKS
+1222 
-1229 VSELSGGAVIPNTEI
+1229 
-1244 KARYG
+1244 ARTP
-1249 KLDLDDAIKKELGR
+1249 L
-1263 EGYAQMPKS
+1263 
-1272 DSYGALAGQWVRK
+1272 
-1285 DIKSDIISSFAQSGD
+1285 
-1300 MGVLIDGWKKY
+1300 
-1311 LSIWKMSKTV
+1311 
-1321 WSQTAHVG
+1321 
-1329 NYVSNGFLLNLA
+1329 
-1341 GMSAKQVVASMAKFT
+1341 
-1356 RAQIG
+1356 
-1361 NGAINRYKQLRLKN
+1361 
-1375 VVSKLSPA
+1375 
-1383 ERREYAQLMREKE
+1383 
-1396 IQTYKLAED
+1396 
-1405 EGLFGRSS
+1405 LFG
-1413 LLDIQNGFARTTK
+1413 L
-1426 ELRQGK
+1426 
-1432 IARIIDG
+1432 
-1439 DAASKQSVVAS
+1439 
-1450 TAQKAGDAL
+1450 
-1459 GAVADKAGALYAG
+1459 
-1472 EDNVGRLA
+1472 
-1480 LFSHYIDKGLDPKS
+1480 
-1494 AKIATNSWIPDYSR
+1494 
-1508 QMPAGMR
+1508 
-1515 ALRDSGIAPFISWS
+1515 
-1529 YYVMPAMGRYLARH
+1529 
-1543 PVDGAKKIL
+1543 
-1552 PMLAALGYWQYKV
+1552 
-1565 TGEANPYSDK
+1565 
-1575 IPDDIKGRSVAVW
+1575 
-1588 RDGDRVRTIKMDR
+1588 
-1601 YLPYMNLTAPANY
+1601 
-1614 AKGLASGPTTQG
+1614 
-1626 AYALFSMMADGKPR
+1626 
-1640 MLYNNRP
+1640 
-1647 ITKDTKPIPAQAYD
+1647 
-1661 YLNWL
+1661 
-1666 LQGFTPMPGGVSS
+1666 
-1679 GINLVSDLS
+1679 
-1688 RDETSRKRNNVMLP
+1688 
-1702 KTKAQSVAKFLGFN
+1702 
-1716 SADYSVS
+1716 
-1723 GQMKDAAKKKLKKKD
+1723 

>member
-37 KTLTPISEANAD
+37 KTLTPISETSAD

-104 LGFNNAGKS
+104 LGFDNAGKS
-113 LKDTADELGQTF
+113 LKDTADDLGQTF

-149 NFVTGQAAANQK
+149 NFVTGQATANQK

-184 FFRENSNLASLAINK
+184 FFRENSNLASSAINK
-199 IENFGDNDMKDW
+199 IENFGDNDMKGW

-244 QKVATRIGNAVGS
+244 EKVATRIGNAAGS

-308 KGMRKLEEA
+308 KGVLGKASE
-317 RVAAQELKPAPAKA
+317 QTQKA
-331 AQDIQSAT
+331 AQGLDYQNLREGVPT
-339 PAGQTAGEGFTMR
+339 PAGTTAPQTRA
-352 DGAQKYP
+352 D
-359 YNAFVDIENDLAGE
+359 GE
-373 LKLPSSQIRA
+373 LLSPPLSSDQSARPNRY
-383 SLQYLYNL
+383 S
-391 HPEMFKNKGDVYR
+391 DTSR
-404 TIKGLIST
+404 TMAT
-412 HDYAGDSLRNPSAA
+412 ADNAGS
-426 YLASRDGERM
+426 
-436 SDMAIG
+436 
-442 RDSGGVIH
+442 VT
-450 LNKDKRISNAD
+450 DKTIIPQN
-461 KKIFETAAAEASNSQ
+461 FEAAATEASNSQ

-482 GAQMNTGKEHFSPTD
+482 GAQMNTSKEHFSPTD
-497 NTIIPQNSV
+497 NTIIPQSSV

-544 AAKGADKAEAA
+544 AAKGADKAETAA

-560 PFLDEILRATNP
+560 PFLDEILRVTNP

-585 TNPKAVIAAKKG
+585 TNPKAIQKEKRGIYNVTYNSKAATPIKQDLNSVEDALRYAKGDKNKGADHIRIRHLKDKNAEGYVSQSELLNMGENMRKYLDKYKEPFIDKNGLKIYEWQDKDGVRFRAVIAPKKG

-621 NSSLYSNDKYIEGS
+621 NSSLYSNDDI
-635 GTNSAIT
+635 IT
-642 STSDIF
+642 FYSDRNLKKPMEF
-648 DGGVGSTTHITTTP
+648 KTP
-662 ANDEIIS
+662 ALREADEAIR
-669 LSSDKNLNAPAEFK
+669 
-683 NSAGGGIDP
+683 GGG
-692 AAVVRNI
+692 
-699 AERGDLALRLEPK
+699 
-712 ADVLSLVRDF
+712 
-722 QAPIKTPIFE
+722 
-732 AKIAIDKMLNHLADK
+732 
-747 AGSERR
+747 
-753 LEYVNLIKPTLENPL
+753 
-768 FIAKDG
+768 
-774 ERYRFFKTFID
+774 
-785 DRDKTLKFL
+785 
-794 SVIENDRGEFLGV
+794 
-807 TATPLKNTDL
+807 
-817 KNLIKKGNIVWG
+817 
-829 GDTLSS
+829 TLSS
-835 LSTPQAMRNQG
+835 LGTAMRNQG
-846 LDTATDIIP
+846 LDTDIIP

-908 APSLVSKLK
+908 APSIVSKLK

-948 AVGANSISELKD
+948 AVGANSASELKD
-960 LSGKDI
+960 FSGKDI

-1375 VVSKLSPA
+1375 VTSKLSPA

-1405 EGLFGRSS
+1405 VGLFGRSS

-1439 DAASKQSVVAS
+1439 DAAEARSPFAS
-1450 TAQKAGDAL
+1450 AAQKAGDAL

-1614 AKGLASGPTTQG
+1614 AKGLASGPATQG

>member
-22 GSKTLSPVNSIKIGN
+22 GSKTLSPINSIKIGN
-37 KTLTPISEANAD
+37 KTLTPISETSAD
-49 GPSDTQRFF
+49 GPSDTQRFL

-104 LGFNNAGKS
+104 LGFDNAGKS

-184 FFRENSNLASLAINK
+184 FFRENSNLASSAINK
-199 IENFGDNDMKDW
+199 IENFGDNDMKGW

-308 KGMRKLEEA
+308 KGMRNLEEA

-339 PAGQTAGEGFTMR
+339 PAGQTAGEGF
-352 DGAQKYP
+352 
-359 YNAFVDIENDLAGE
+359 
-373 LKLPSSQIRA
+373 
-383 SLQYLYNL
+383 
-391 HPEMFKNKGDVYR
+391 
-404 TIKGLIST
+404 
-412 HDYAGDSLRNPSAA
+412 
-426 YLASRDGERM
+426 
-436 SDMAIG
+436 
-442 RDSGGVIH
+442 
-450 LNKDKRISNAD
+450 SNAD
-461 KKIFETAAAEASNSQ
+461 KKIFEAAAAEASNSQ

-497 NTIIPQNSV
+497 NTIIPQSSV

-585 TNPKAVIAAKKG
+585 TNPKAIQKEKRGIYNVTYNSKAATPIKQDLNSVEDALRYAKGDKNKGADHIRIRHLKDKNAEGYVSQSELLNMGENMRKYLDKYKEPFIDQNGLKIYEWQDKDGVRFRAVIAPKKG

-621 NSSLYSNDKYIEGS
+621 NSSLYSNDDI
-635 GTNSAIT
+635 IT
-642 STSDIF
+642 FYSDRNLKKPMEF
-648 DGGVGSTTHITTTP
+648 KTP
-662 ANDEIIS
+662 ALREADE
-669 LSSDKNLNAPAEFK
+669 
-683 NSAGGGIDP
+683 
-692 AAVVRNI
+692 
-699 AERGDLALRLEPK
+699 
-712 ADVLSLVRDF
+712 
-722 QAPIKTPIFE
+722 
-732 AKIAIDKMLNHLADK
+732 AI
-747 AGSERR
+747 R
-753 LEYVNLIKPTLENPL
+753 
-768 FIAKDG
+768 
-774 ERYRFFKTFID
+774 
-785 DRDKTLKFL
+785 
-794 SVIENDRGEFLGV
+794 
-807 TATPLKNTDL
+807 
-817 KNLIKKGNIVWG
+817 G

-846 LDTATDIIP
+846 LDIATDIIP

-948 AVGANSISELKD
+948 AVGANSASELKD

-1375 VVSKLSPA
+1375 VTAKLSPA

-1614 AKGLASGPTTQG
+1614 AKGLASGPAMQG

>member
-1 MSGIKIGGKTLT
+1 M
-13 PINVAPIKI
+13 
-22 GSKTLSPVNSIKIGN
+22 
-37 KTLTPISEANAD
+37 
-49 GPSDTQRFF
+49 
-58 RQMGSKL
+58 
-65 APALDTAEAISDK
+65 
-78 ALAGAGLVSQKAG
+78 AG

-104 LGFNNAGKS
+104 LGFDNAGKS

-184 FFRENSNLASLAINK
+184 FFRENSNLASSAINK
-199 IENFGDNDMKDW
+199 IENFGDNDMKGW

-244 QKVATRIGNAVGS
+244 QKVATRIGNAAGS

-271 RAYGQEKPDLKQAGL
+271 RAYGQPKPDLKQAGL

-308 KGMRKLEEA
+308 KGVLGKASE
-317 RVAAQELKPAPAKA
+317 QTQKA
-331 AQDIQSAT
+331 AQGLDYQNLREGVPT
-339 PAGQTAGEGFTMR
+339 PAGTTAPQTRA
-352 DGAQKYP
+352 D
-359 YNAFVDIENDLAGE
+359 GE
-373 LKLPSSQIRA
+373 LLSPPLSSDQSARLNRY
-383 SLQYLYNL
+383 S
-391 HPEMFKNKGDVYR
+391 DTSR
-404 TIKGLIST
+404 T
-412 HDYAGDSLRNPSAA
+412 
-426 YLASRDGERM
+426 M
-436 SDMAIG
+436 
-442 RDSGGVIH
+442 
-450 LNKDKRISNAD
+450 
-461 KKIFETAAAEASNSQ
+461 AAADNAGS
-476 HKQQVL
+476 V
-482 GAQMNTGKEHFSPTD
+482 TD
-497 NTIIPQNSV
+497 KTIIPQNSV

-524 KAIRSELEEAA
+524 KTIRQELEEAA

-544 AAKGADKAEAA
+544 AVKGADKAEAA

-585 TNPKAVIAAKKG
+585 TNPKAIQKEKRGIYNVTYNSKAATPIKQDLNSVEDALRYAKGDKNKGADHIRIRHLKDKNAEGYVSQSELLNMGENMRKYLDKYKEPFIDKNGLKIYEWQDKDGVRFRAVIAPKKG

-621 NSSLYSNDKYIEGS
+621 NSSLYSNDDI
-635 GTNSAIT
+635 IT
-642 STSDIF
+642 FYSDRNLKKPMEF
-648 DGGVGSTTHITTTP
+648 KTP
-662 ANDEIIS
+662 ALREADE
-669 LSSDKNLNAPAEFK
+669 
-683 NSAGGGIDP
+683 
-692 AAVVRNI
+692 
-699 AERGDLALRLEPK
+699 
-712 ADVLSLVRDF
+712 
-722 QAPIKTPIFE
+722 
-732 AKIAIDKMLNHLADK
+732 AI
-747 AGSERR
+747 R
-753 LEYVNLIKPTLENPL
+753 
-768 FIAKDG
+768 
-774 ERYRFFKTFID
+774 
-785 DRDKTLKFL
+785 
-794 SVIENDRGEFLGV
+794 
-807 TATPLKNTDL
+807 
-817 KNLIKKGNIVWG
+817 G

-835 LSTPQAMRNQG
+835 LGTAMRNQG

-948 AVGANSISELKD
+948 AVGANSASELKD

-1013 RALSETKGAD
+1013 RTLSETKGAS

-1047 ALSGLDDADRV
+1047 ALSSLDDADRV

-1203 RDAAFSIPQTLN
+1203 
-1215 KLNDMIE
+1215 
-1222 NAKFLKS
+1222 
-1229 VSELSGGAVIPNTEI
+1229 
-1244 KARYG
+1244 
-1249 KLDLDDAIKKELGR
+1249 KK
-1263 EGYAQMPKS
+1263 
-1272 DSYGALAGQWVRK
+1272 
-1285 DIKSDIISSFAQSGD
+1285 ISS
-1300 MGVLIDGWKKY
+1300 
-1311 LSIWKMSKTV
+1311 LSHLPHIAA
-1321 WSQTAHVG
+1321 SQTARTP
-1329 NYVSNGFLLNLA
+1329 L
-1341 GMSAKQVVASMAKFT
+1341 
-1356 RAQIG
+1356 
-1361 NGAINRYKQLRLKN
+1361 
-1375 VVSKLSPA
+1375 
-1383 ERREYAQLMREKE
+1383 
-1396 IQTYKLAED
+1396 
-1405 EGLFGRSS
+1405 LFG
-1413 LLDIQNGFARTTK
+1413 L
-1426 ELRQGK
+1426 
-1432 IARIIDG
+1432 
-1439 DAASKQSVVAS
+1439 
-1450 TAQKAGDAL
+1450 
-1459 GAVADKAGALYAG
+1459 
-1472 EDNVGRLA
+1472 
-1480 LFSHYIDKGLDPKS
+1480 
-1494 AKIATNSWIPDYSR
+1494 
-1508 QMPAGMR
+1508 
-1515 ALRDSGIAPFISWS
+1515 
-1529 YYVMPAMGRYLARH
+1529 
-1543 PVDGAKKIL
+1543 
-1552 PMLAALGYWQYKV
+1552 
-1565 TGEANPYSDK
+1565 
-1575 IPDDIKGRSVAVW
+1575 
-1588 RDGDRVRTIKMDR
+1588 
-1601 YLPYMNLTAPANY
+1601 
-1614 AKGLASGPTTQG
+1614 
-1626 AYALFSMMADGKPR
+1626 
-1640 MLYNNRP
+1640 
-1647 ITKDTKPIPAQAYD
+1647 
-1661 YLNWL
+1661 
-1666 LQGFTPMPGGVSS
+1666 
-1679 GINLVSDLS
+1679 
-1688 RDETSRKRNNVMLP
+1688 
-1702 KTKAQSVAKFLGFN
+1702 
-1716 SADYSVS
+1716 
-1723 GQMKDAAKKKLKKKD
+1723 

>member
-1 MSGIKIGGKTLT
+1 M
-13 PINVAPIKI
+13 
-22 GSKTLSPVNSIKIGN
+22 
-37 KTLTPISEANAD
+37 
-49 GPSDTQRFF
+49 
-58 RQMGSKL
+58 
-65 APALDTAEAISDK
+65 
-78 ALAGAGLVSQKAG
+78 AG
-91 ELGLRALGAGADA
+91 ELGLRALGATADA
-104 LGFNNAGKS
+104 LGFDNTGKS

-173 ADFYGADRARD
+173 ADFYGANRARD
-184 FFRENSNLASLAINK
+184 FFRENSNLASSAINK
-199 IENFGDNDMKDW
+199 IENFGDNDMKGW

-271 RAYGQEKPDLKQAGL
+271 RAYGQPKPDLKQAGL

-308 KGMRKLEEA
+308 KGVLGKASE
-317 RVAAQELKPAPAKA
+317 QTQKA
-331 AQDIQSAT
+331 AQGLDYQNLREGVPT
-339 PAGQTAGEGFTMR
+339 PAGTTAPQTRA
-352 DGAQKYP
+352 D
-359 YNAFVDIENDLAGE
+359 GE
-373 LKLPSSQIRA
+373 LLSPPLSSDQSARLNRY
-383 SLQYLYNL
+383 S
-391 HPEMFKNKGDVYR
+391 DTSR
-404 TIKGLIST
+404 TMAAA
-412 HDYAGDSLRNPSAA
+412 DNAGS
-426 YLASRDGERM
+426 
-436 SDMAIG
+436 
-442 RDSGGVIH
+442 VT
-450 LNKDKRISNAD
+450 DKTIIPQN
-461 KKIFETAAAEASNSQ
+461 FEAAAAEASNSQ

-544 AAKGADKAEAA
+544 AAKGADKAETTA
-555 AQAPN
+555 AQKPN
-560 PFLDEILRATNP
+560 PFLDEILRVTNP

-635 GTNSAIT
+635 GTSSAIT

-662 ANDEIIS
+662 VNDKIIS
-669 LSSDKNLNAPAEFK
+669 FYSDRNLKKPMEFK
-683 NSAGGGIDP
+683 TP
-692 AAVVRNI
+692 
-699 AERGDLALRLEPK
+699 ALRE
-712 ADVLSLVRDF
+712 AD
-722 QAPIKTPIFE
+722 E
-732 AKIAIDKMLNHLADK
+732 AI
-747 AGSERR
+747 R
-753 LEYVNLIKPTLENPL
+753 
-768 FIAKDG
+768 
-774 ERYRFFKTFID
+774 
-785 DRDKTLKFL
+785 
-794 SVIENDRGEFLGV
+794 
-807 TATPLKNTDL
+807 
-817 KNLIKKGNIVWG
+817 G

-846 LDTATDIIP
+846 LDIATDIIP

-908 APSLVSKLK
+908 APSLISKLK

-948 AVGANSISELKD
+948 AVGANSASELKD

-1013 RALSETKGAD
+1013 RTLSETKGAD

-1172 KGGVRVVEKPNGK
+1172 KGGVRAVEKPNGK

-1203 RDAAFSIPQTLN
+1203 KKIS
-1215 KLNDMIE
+1215 
-1222 NAKFLKS
+1222 FLS
-1229 VSELSGGAVIPNTEI
+1229 HLPHI
-1244 KARYG
+1244 
-1249 KLDLDDAIKKELGR
+1249 
-1263 EGYAQMPKS
+1263 
-1272 DSYGALAGQWVRK
+1272 
-1285 DIKSDIISSFAQSGD
+1285 
-1300 MGVLIDGWKKY
+1300 
-1311 LSIWKMSKTV
+1311 
-1321 WSQTAHVG
+1321 
-1329 NYVSNGFLLNLA
+1329 
-1341 GMSAKQVVASMAKFT
+1341 VASQMART
-1356 RAQIG
+1356 P
-1361 NGAINRYKQLRLKN
+1361 L
-1375 VVSKLSPA
+1375 
-1383 ERREYAQLMREKE
+1383 
-1396 IQTYKLAED
+1396 
-1405 EGLFGRSS
+1405 LFG
-1413 LLDIQNGFARTTK
+1413 L
-1426 ELRQGK
+1426 
-1432 IARIIDG
+1432 
-1439 DAASKQSVVAS
+1439 
-1450 TAQKAGDAL
+1450 
-1459 GAVADKAGALYAG
+1459 
-1472 EDNVGRLA
+1472 
-1480 LFSHYIDKGLDPKS
+1480 
-1494 AKIATNSWIPDYSR
+1494 
-1508 QMPAGMR
+1508 
-1515 ALRDSGIAPFISWS
+1515 
-1529 YYVMPAMGRYLARH
+1529 
-1543 PVDGAKKIL
+1543 
-1552 PMLAALGYWQYKV
+1552 
-1565 TGEANPYSDK
+1565 
-1575 IPDDIKGRSVAVW
+1575 
-1588 RDGDRVRTIKMDR
+1588 
-1601 YLPYMNLTAPANY
+1601 
-1614 AKGLASGPTTQG
+1614 
-1626 AYALFSMMADGKPR
+1626 
-1640 MLYNNRP
+1640 
-1647 ITKDTKPIPAQAYD
+1647 
-1661 YLNWL
+1661 
-1666 LQGFTPMPGGVSS
+1666 
-1679 GINLVSDLS
+1679 
-1688 RDETSRKRNNVMLP
+1688 
-1702 KTKAQSVAKFLGFN
+1702 
-1716 SADYSVS
+1716 
-1723 GQMKDAAKKKLKKKD
+1723 

>member
-1 MSGIKIGGKTLT
+1 M
-13 PINVAPIKI
+13 
-22 GSKTLSPVNSIKIGN
+22 
-37 KTLTPISEANAD
+37 
-49 GPSDTQRFF
+49 
-58 RQMGSKL
+58 
-65 APALDTAEAISDK
+65 
-78 ALAGAGLVSQKAG
+78 AG
-91 ELGLRALGAGADA
+91 ELGLRALGATADA
-104 LGFNNAGKS
+104 LGFDNAGKS

-173 ADFYGADRARD
+173 ADFYGADKARD
-184 FFRENSNLASLAINK
+184 FFRENSNLASSAINK
-199 IENFGDNDMKDW
+199 IENFGDNDMKGW

-244 QKVATRIGNAVGS
+244 EKVATRIGNAAGS

-271 RAYGQEKPDLKQAGL
+271 RAYGQEKPGLKQAGL

-308 KGMRKLEEA
+308 KGVLGKASE
-317 RVAAQELKPAPAKA
+317 QTQKA
-331 AQDIQSAT
+331 AQGLDYQNLREGVGAPAGTTAPQTRADGELLSPPLSSDQSARLNRYSDT
-339 PAGQTAGEGFTMR
+339 SRTMAATDNAGSVT
-352 DGAQKYP
+352 DK
-359 YNAFVDIENDLAGE
+359 
-373 LKLPSSQIRA
+373 
-383 SLQYLYNL
+383 
-391 HPEMFKNKGDVYR
+391 
-404 TIKGLIST
+404 TIIPQ
-412 HDYAGDSLRNPSAA
+412 N
-426 YLASRDGERM
+426 
-436 SDMAIG
+436 
-442 RDSGGVIH
+442 
-450 LNKDKRISNAD
+450 
-461 KKIFETAAAEASNSQ
+461 FETAAAEASNSQ

-497 NTIIPQNSV
+497 NTIIPQSSV

-544 AAKGADKAEAA
+544 AAKGADKAETAA

-585 TNPKAVIAAKKG
+585 TNPKAIQKEKRGIYNVAY
-597 SPTTQTITSTLNGSD
+597 NG
-612 EAAKKGLNP
+612 KN
-621 NSSLYSNDKYIEGS
+621 
-635 GTNSAIT
+635 
-642 STSDIF
+642 STSVYPDIDF
-648 DGGVGSTTHITTTP
+648 VENAVKLEQGSKKRGGIAHIQKHFEKDAKGYVTPAEMTQIGDRMREYTAKFKKPHIDADGGRLYEWQDKDGVKFRVVVYDGGVGSTTHITTTP
-662 ANDEIIS
+662 VNDKIIS
-669 LSSDKNLNAPAEFK
+669 FYSDRNLKKPMEFK
-683 NSAGGGIDP
+683 TP
-692 AAVVRNI
+692 
-699 AERGDLALRLEPK
+699 ALRE
-712 ADVLSLVRDF
+712 AD
-722 QAPIKTPIFE
+722 E
-732 AKIAIDKMLNHLADK
+732 AI
-747 AGSERR
+747 
-753 LEYVNLIKPTLENPL
+753 
-768 FIAKDG
+768 
-774 ERYRFFKTFID
+774 
-785 DRDKTLKFL
+785 
-794 SVIENDRGEFLGV
+794 RGR
-807 TATPLKNTDL
+807 
-817 KNLIKKGNIVWG
+817 
-829 GDTLSS
+829 DTLSS
-835 LSTPQAMRNQG
+835 LGTAMRNQG

-948 AVGANSISELKD
+948 AVGANSASELKD

-1071 KPELKPLADAL
+1071 RPELKPLADAL

-1172 KGGVRVVEKPNGK
+1172 KGGVRAVEKPNGK

-1203 RDAAFSIPQTLN
+1203 
-1215 KLNDMIE
+1215 K
-1222 NAKFLKS
+1222 
-1229 VSELSGGAVIPNTEI
+1229 
-1244 KARYG
+1244 
-1249 KLDLDDAIKKELGR
+1249 
-1263 EGYAQMPKS
+1263 
-1272 DSYGALAGQWVRK
+1272 
-1285 DIKSDIISSFAQSGD
+1285 
-1300 MGVLIDGWKKY
+1300 
-1311 LSIWKMSKTV
+1311 
-1321 WSQTAHVG
+1321 
-1329 NYVSNGFLLNLA
+1329 
-1341 GMSAKQVVASMAKFT
+1341 
-1356 RAQIG
+1356 
-1361 NGAINRYKQLRLKN
+1361 
-1375 VVSKLSPA
+1375 
-1383 ERREYAQLMREKE
+1383 
-1396 IQTYKLAED
+1396 
-1405 EGLFGRSS
+1405 
-1413 LLDIQNGFARTTK
+1413 
-1426 ELRQGK
+1426 
-1432 IARIIDG
+1432 
-1439 DAASKQSVVAS
+1439 
-1450 TAQKAGDAL
+1450 
-1459 GAVADKAGALYAG
+1459 
-1472 EDNVGRLA
+1472 RLA
-1480 LFSHYIDKGLDPKS
+1480 F
-1494 AKIATNSWIPDYSR
+1494 
-1508 QMPAGMR
+1508 
-1515 ALRDSGIAPFISWS
+1515 
-1529 YYVMPAMGRYLARH
+1529 YL
-1543 PVDGAKKIL
+1543 I
-1552 PMLAALGYWQYKV
+1552 
-1565 TGEANPYSDK
+1565 
-1575 IPDDIKGRSVAVW
+1575 
-1588 RDGDRVRTIKMDR
+1588 
-1601 YLPYMNLTAPANY
+1601 YLT
-1614 AKGLASGPTTQG
+1614 
-1626 AYALFSMMADGKPR
+1626 
-1640 MLYNNRP
+1640 
-1647 ITKDTKPIPAQAYD
+1647 
-1661 YLNWL
+1661 
-1666 LQGFTPMPGGVSS
+1666 
-1679 GINLVSDLS
+1679 
-1688 RDETSRKRNNVMLP
+1688 
-1702 KTKAQSVAKFLGFN
+1702 
-1716 SADYSVS
+1716 
-1723 GQMKDAAKKKLKKKD
+1723 

>member
-1 MSGIKIGGKTLT
+1 M
-13 PINVAPIKI
+13 
-22 GSKTLSPVNSIKIGN
+22 
-37 KTLTPISEANAD
+37 
-49 GPSDTQRFF
+49 
-58 RQMGSKL
+58 
-65 APALDTAEAISDK
+65 
-78 ALAGAGLVSQKAG
+78 AG

-104 LGFNNAGKS
+104 LGFDNAGKS

-173 ADFYGADRARD
+173 ADFYGADKARD
-184 FFRENSNLASLAINK
+184 FFRENSNLASSAINK
-199 IENFGDNDMKDW
+199 IENFGDNDMKGW

-244 QKVATRIGNAVGS
+244 EKVATRIGNAAGS

-308 KGMRKLEEA
+308 KGVRKLEEA
-317 RVAAQELKPAPAKA
+317 GIAAQELKPKEVSKA
-331 AQDIQSAT
+331 AQDIQNTT

-359 YNAFVDIENDLAGE
+359 YNAFVDIENDLASE

-461 KKIFETAAAEASNSQ
+461 KKIFEAAAAEASNSQ

-497 NTIIPQNSV
+497 NAIIPQNSV

-544 AAKGADKAEAA
+544 AAKGADKVESAA

-560 PFLDEILRATNP
+560 PFLDEILRVTNP

-585 TNPKAVIAAKKG
+585 TNPKAIQKEKRGIYNVTYNSKAATPIKQDLNSVEDALRYAKGDKNKGADHIRIRHLKDKNAEGYVSQSELLNMGENMRKYLDKYKEPFIDKNGLKIYEWQDKDGVRFRAVIAPKKG

-621 NSSLYSNDKYIEGS
+621 NSSLYSNDDI
-635 GTNSAIT
+635 IT
-642 STSDIF
+642 FYSDRNLKKPMEF
-648 DGGVGSTTHITTTP
+648 KTP
-662 ANDEIIS
+662 ALREADE
-669 LSSDKNLNAPAEFK
+669 
-683 NSAGGGIDP
+683 
-692 AAVVRNI
+692 
-699 AERGDLALRLEPK
+699 
-712 ADVLSLVRDF
+712 
-722 QAPIKTPIFE
+722 
-732 AKIAIDKMLNHLADK
+732 AI
-747 AGSERR
+747 R
-753 LEYVNLIKPTLENPL
+753 
-768 FIAKDG
+768 
-774 ERYRFFKTFID
+774 
-785 DRDKTLKFL
+785 
-794 SVIENDRGEFLGV
+794 
-807 TATPLKNTDL
+807 
-817 KNLIKKGNIVWG
+817 G

-835 LSTPQAMRNQG
+835 LGTPQAMRNQG
-846 LDTATDIIP
+846 LDTDIIP

-894 GAFIGA
+894 GTFIGA

-908 APSLVSKLK
+908 APALVSKLK

-948 AVGANSISELKD
+948 AVGANSASELKD

-1137 HSRGFAFKEFKD
+1137 HSRGFAFKELKD

-1203 RDAAFSIPQTLN
+1203 KKIS
-1215 KLNDMIE
+1215 
-1222 NAKFLKS
+1222 FLS
-1229 VSELSGGAVIPNTEI
+1229 HLPHIVA
-1244 KARYG
+1244 
-1249 KLDLDDAIKKELGR
+1249 
-1263 EGYAQMPKS
+1263 
-1272 DSYGALAGQWVRK
+1272 
-1285 DIKSDIISSFAQSGD
+1285 
-1300 MGVLIDGWKKY
+1300 
-1311 LSIWKMSKTV
+1311 
-1321 WSQTAHVG
+1321 SQTARTP
-1329 NYVSNGFLLNLA
+1329 L
-1341 GMSAKQVVASMAKFT
+1341 
-1356 RAQIG
+1356 
-1361 NGAINRYKQLRLKN
+1361 
-1375 VVSKLSPA
+1375 
-1383 ERREYAQLMREKE
+1383 
-1396 IQTYKLAED
+1396 
-1405 EGLFGRSS
+1405 LFG
-1413 LLDIQNGFARTTK
+1413 L
-1426 ELRQGK
+1426 
-1432 IARIIDG
+1432 
-1439 DAASKQSVVAS
+1439 
-1450 TAQKAGDAL
+1450 
-1459 GAVADKAGALYAG
+1459 
-1472 EDNVGRLA
+1472 
-1480 LFSHYIDKGLDPKS
+1480 
-1494 AKIATNSWIPDYSR
+1494 
-1508 QMPAGMR
+1508 
-1515 ALRDSGIAPFISWS
+1515 
-1529 YYVMPAMGRYLARH
+1529 
-1543 PVDGAKKIL
+1543 
-1552 PMLAALGYWQYKV
+1552 
-1565 TGEANPYSDK
+1565 
-1575 IPDDIKGRSVAVW
+1575 
-1588 RDGDRVRTIKMDR
+1588 
-1601 YLPYMNLTAPANY
+1601 
-1614 AKGLASGPTTQG
+1614 
-1626 AYALFSMMADGKPR
+1626 
-1640 MLYNNRP
+1640 
-1647 ITKDTKPIPAQAYD
+1647 
-1661 YLNWL
+1661 
-1666 LQGFTPMPGGVSS
+1666 
-1679 GINLVSDLS
+1679 
-1688 RDETSRKRNNVMLP
+1688 
-1702 KTKAQSVAKFLGFN
+1702 
-1716 SADYSVS
+1716 
-1723 GQMKDAAKKKLKKKD
+1723 

>member
-1 MSGIKIGGKTLT
+1 MCLSLSRRNFELYGWRARTSCIRRNSG
-13 PINVAPIKI
+13 
-22 GSKTLSPVNSIKIGN
+22 
-37 KTLTPISEANAD
+37 
-49 GPSDTQRFF
+49 R
-58 RQMGSKL
+58 
-65 APALDTAEAISDK
+65 
-78 ALAGAGLVSQKAG
+78 
-91 ELGLRALGAGADA
+91 
-104 LGFNNAGKS
+104 LGFDNTGKS

-173 ADFYGADRARD
+173 ADFYGANRARD
-184 FFRENSNLASLAINK
+184 FFRENSNLASSAINK
-199 IENFGDNDMKDW
+199 IENFGDNDMKGW

-271 RAYGQEKPDLKQAGL
+271 RAYGQPKPDLKQAGL

-308 KGMRKLEEA
+308 KGVLGKASE
-317 RVAAQELKPAPAKA
+317 QTQKA
-331 AQDIQSAT
+331 AQGLDYQNLREGVPT
-339 PAGQTAGEGFTMR
+339 PAGTTAPQTRA
-352 DGAQKYP
+352 D
-359 YNAFVDIENDLAGE
+359 GE
-373 LKLPSSQIRA
+373 LLSPPLSSDQSARLNRY
-383 SLQYLYNL
+383 S
-391 HPEMFKNKGDVYR
+391 DTSR
-404 TIKGLIST
+404 TMAAA
-412 HDYAGDSLRNPSAA
+412 DNAGS
-426 YLASRDGERM
+426 
-436 SDMAIG
+436 
-442 RDSGGVIH
+442 VT
-450 LNKDKRISNAD
+450 DKTIIPQN
-461 KKIFETAAAEASNSQ
+461 FEAAAAEASNSQ

-544 AAKGADKAEAA
+544 AAKGADKAETTA
-555 AQAPN
+555 AQKPN
-560 PFLDEILRATNP
+560 PFLDEILRVTNP

-635 GTNSAIT
+635 GTSSAIT

-662 ANDEIIS
+662 VNDKIIS
-669 LSSDKNLNAPAEFK
+669 FYSDRNLKKPMEFK
-683 NSAGGGIDP
+683 TP
-692 AAVVRNI
+692 
-699 AERGDLALRLEPK
+699 ALRE
-712 ADVLSLVRDF
+712 AD
-722 QAPIKTPIFE
+722 E
-732 AKIAIDKMLNHLADK
+732 AI
-747 AGSERR
+747 R
-753 LEYVNLIKPTLENPL
+753 
-768 FIAKDG
+768 
-774 ERYRFFKTFID
+774 
-785 DRDKTLKFL
+785 
-794 SVIENDRGEFLGV
+794 
-807 TATPLKNTDL
+807 
-817 KNLIKKGNIVWG
+817 G

-846 LDTATDIIP
+846 LDIATDIIP

-908 APSLVSKLK
+908 APSLISKLK

-948 AVGANSISELKD
+948 AVGANSASELKD

-1013 RALSETKGAD
+1013 RTLSETKGAD
-1023 YLLRNDELFSAKSA
+1023 YLLRNDELFSSKSA

-1172 KGGVRVVEKPNGK
+1172 KGGVRAVEKPNGK

-1203 RDAAFSIPQTLN
+1203 KKIS
-1215 KLNDMIE
+1215 
-1222 NAKFLKS
+1222 FLS
-1229 VSELSGGAVIPNTEI
+1229 HLPHI
-1244 KARYG
+1244 
-1249 KLDLDDAIKKELGR
+1249 
-1263 EGYAQMPKS
+1263 
-1272 DSYGALAGQWVRK
+1272 
-1285 DIKSDIISSFAQSGD
+1285 
-1300 MGVLIDGWKKY
+1300 
-1311 LSIWKMSKTV
+1311 
-1321 WSQTAHVG
+1321 
-1329 NYVSNGFLLNLA
+1329 
-1341 GMSAKQVVASMAKFT
+1341 VASQMART
-1356 RAQIG
+1356 P
-1361 NGAINRYKQLRLKN
+1361 L
-1375 VVSKLSPA
+1375 
-1383 ERREYAQLMREKE
+1383 
-1396 IQTYKLAED
+1396 
-1405 EGLFGRSS
+1405 LFG
-1413 LLDIQNGFARTTK
+1413 L
-1426 ELRQGK
+1426 
-1432 IARIIDG
+1432 
-1439 DAASKQSVVAS
+1439 
-1450 TAQKAGDAL
+1450 
-1459 GAVADKAGALYAG
+1459 
-1472 EDNVGRLA
+1472 
-1480 LFSHYIDKGLDPKS
+1480 
-1494 AKIATNSWIPDYSR
+1494 
-1508 QMPAGMR
+1508 
-1515 ALRDSGIAPFISWS
+1515 
-1529 YYVMPAMGRYLARH
+1529 
-1543 PVDGAKKIL
+1543 
-1552 PMLAALGYWQYKV
+1552 
-1565 TGEANPYSDK
+1565 
-1575 IPDDIKGRSVAVW
+1575 
-1588 RDGDRVRTIKMDR
+1588 
-1601 YLPYMNLTAPANY
+1601 
-1614 AKGLASGPTTQG
+1614 
-1626 AYALFSMMADGKPR
+1626 
-1640 MLYNNRP
+1640 
-1647 ITKDTKPIPAQAYD
+1647 
-1661 YLNWL
+1661 
-1666 LQGFTPMPGGVSS
+1666 
-1679 GINLVSDLS
+1679 
-1688 RDETSRKRNNVMLP
+1688 
-1702 KTKAQSVAKFLGFN
+1702 
-1716 SADYSVS
+1716 
-1723 GQMKDAAKKKLKKKD
+1723 

>member
-1 MSGIKIGGKTLT
+1 
-13 PINVAPIKI
+13 
-22 GSKTLSPVNSIKIGN
+22 
-37 KTLTPISEANAD
+37 
-49 GPSDTQRFF
+49 
-58 RQMGSKL
+58 MGF
-65 APALDTAEAISDK
+65 D
-78 ALAGAGLVSQKAG
+78 
-91 ELGLRALGAGADA
+91 
-104 LGFNNAGKS
+104 NAGKS

-173 ADFYGADRARD
+173 ADFYGANRARD
-184 FFRENSNLASLAINK
+184 FFRENSNLASSAINK
-199 IENFGDNDMKDW
+199 IENFGDNDMKGW

-244 QKVATRIGNAVGS
+244 EKVATRIGNAAGS

-308 KGMRKLEEA
+308 KGVLGKASE
-317 RVAAQELKPAPAKA
+317 QTQKA
-331 AQDIQSAT
+331 AQGLDYQNLREGIPT
-339 PAGQTAGEGFTMR
+339 PAGTTAPQTRA
-352 DGAQKYP
+352 D
-359 YNAFVDIENDLAGE
+359 GE
-373 LKLPSSQIRA
+373 LLSPPLSSDQSARLNRY
-383 SLQYLYNL
+383 S
-391 HPEMFKNKGDVYR
+391 DTSR
-404 TIKGLIST
+404 TMAAA
-412 HDYAGDSLRNPSAA
+412 DNAGA
-426 YLASRDGERM
+426 
-436 SDMAIG
+436 
-442 RDSGGVIH
+442 VT
-450 LNKDKRISNAD
+450 DKTIIPQN
-461 KKIFETAAAEASNSQ
+461 FEAAAAEASNSQ

-497 NTIIPQNSV
+497 NTIIPQSSV

-585 TNPKAVIAAKKG
+585 TNPKDIQKEKRGIYNVAY
-597 SPTTQTITSTLNGSD
+597 NG
-612 EAAKKGLNP
+612 KN
-621 NSSLYSNDKYIEGS
+621 
-635 GTNSAIT
+635 
-642 STSDIF
+642 STSVYPDIDF
-648 DGGVGSTTHITTTP
+648 VENAVKLEQGSKKRGGIAHIQKHFEKDAKGYVTPAEMTQIGDRMREYTAKFKKPHIDADGGRLYEWQDKDGVKFRVVVYDGGVGSTTHITTTP
-662 ANDEIIS
+662 VNDKIIS
-669 LSSDKNLNAPAEFK
+669 FYSDRNLKKPMEFK
-683 NSAGGGIDP
+683 TP
-692 AAVVRNI
+692 
-699 AERGDLALRLEPK
+699 ALRE
-712 ADVLSLVRDF
+712 AD
-722 QAPIKTPIFE
+722 E
-732 AKIAIDKMLNHLADK
+732 AI
-747 AGSERR
+747 R
-753 LEYVNLIKPTLENPL
+753 
-768 FIAKDG
+768 
-774 ERYRFFKTFID
+774 
-785 DRDKTLKFL
+785 
-794 SVIENDRGEFLGV
+794 
-807 TATPLKNTDL
+807 
-817 KNLIKKGNIVWG
+817 G

-835 LSTPQAMRNQG
+835 LGTPQAMRNQG

-865 SSSAIPANI
+865 SSSTIPANI

-948 AVGANSISELKD
+948 AVGANSASELKD

-1013 RALSETKGAD
+1013 RALSETKGAS

-1058 AMHEYMVGEGNAI
+1058 AMHEYMVGEANAI

-1203 RDAAFSIPQTLN
+1203 KKISFLSHLSHIAASQ
-1215 KLNDMIE
+1215 M
-1222 NAKFLKS
+1222 
-1229 VSELSGGAVIPNTEI
+1229 
-1244 KARYG
+1244 ARTP
-1249 KLDLDDAIKKELGR
+1249 L
-1263 EGYAQMPKS
+1263 
-1272 DSYGALAGQWVRK
+1272 
-1285 DIKSDIISSFAQSGD
+1285 
-1300 MGVLIDGWKKY
+1300 
-1311 LSIWKMSKTV
+1311 
-1321 WSQTAHVG
+1321 
-1329 NYVSNGFLLNLA
+1329 
-1341 GMSAKQVVASMAKFT
+1341 
-1356 RAQIG
+1356 
-1361 NGAINRYKQLRLKN
+1361 
-1375 VVSKLSPA
+1375 
-1383 ERREYAQLMREKE
+1383 
-1396 IQTYKLAED
+1396 
-1405 EGLFGRSS
+1405 LFG
-1413 LLDIQNGFARTTK
+1413 L
-1426 ELRQGK
+1426 
-1432 IARIIDG
+1432 
-1439 DAASKQSVVAS
+1439 
-1450 TAQKAGDAL
+1450 
-1459 GAVADKAGALYAG
+1459 
-1472 EDNVGRLA
+1472 
-1480 LFSHYIDKGLDPKS
+1480 
-1494 AKIATNSWIPDYSR
+1494 
-1508 QMPAGMR
+1508 
-1515 ALRDSGIAPFISWS
+1515 
-1529 YYVMPAMGRYLARH
+1529 
-1543 PVDGAKKIL
+1543 
-1552 PMLAALGYWQYKV
+1552 
-1565 TGEANPYSDK
+1565 
-1575 IPDDIKGRSVAVW
+1575 
-1588 RDGDRVRTIKMDR
+1588 
-1601 YLPYMNLTAPANY
+1601 
-1614 AKGLASGPTTQG
+1614 
-1626 AYALFSMMADGKPR
+1626 
-1640 MLYNNRP
+1640 
-1647 ITKDTKPIPAQAYD
+1647 
-1661 YLNWL
+1661 
-1666 LQGFTPMPGGVSS
+1666 
-1679 GINLVSDLS
+1679 
-1688 RDETSRKRNNVMLP
+1688 
-1702 KTKAQSVAKFLGFN
+1702 
-1716 SADYSVS
+1716 
-1723 GQMKDAAKKKLKKKD
+1723 

>member
-37 KTLTPISEANAD
+37 KTLTPISETSAD
-49 GPSDTQRFF
+49 GPSDTGRFF

-104 LGFNNAGKS
+104 LGFDNAGKS

-184 FFRENSNLASLAINK
+184 FFRENSNLASSAINK
-199 IENFGDNDMKDW
+199 IENFGDNDMKGW

-244 QKVATRIGNAVGS
+244 EKVATRIGNAAGS

-271 RAYGQEKPDLKQAGL
+271 RAYGQEKPNLKQAGL

-308 KGMRKLEEA
+308 KGVLGKASE
-317 RVAAQELKPAPAKA
+317 QTQKA
-331 AQDIQSAT
+331 AQGLDYQNLREGVPT
-339 PAGQTAGEGFTMR
+339 PAGTTAPQTRA
-352 DGAQKYP
+352 D
-359 YNAFVDIENDLAGE
+359 GE
-373 LKLPSSQIRA
+373 LLSPPLSSDQSARLNRY
-383 SLQYLYNL
+383 S
-391 HPEMFKNKGDVYR
+391 DTSR
-404 TIKGLIST
+404 T
-412 HDYAGDSLRNPSAA
+412 
-426 YLASRDGERM
+426 M
-436 SDMAIG
+436 
-442 RDSGGVIH
+442 
-450 LNKDKRISNAD
+450 
-461 KKIFETAAAEASNSQ
+461 AAADNAGS
-476 HKQQVL
+476 V
-482 GAQMNTGKEHFSPTD
+482 TD
-497 NTIIPQNSV
+497 KTIIPQSSV

-544 AAKGADKAEAA
+544 AVKGADKAEAA

-585 TNPKAVIAAKKG
+585 TNPKAIQKEKRGIYNVAY
-597 SPTTQTITSTLNGSD
+597 NG
-612 EAAKKGLNP
+612 KN
-621 NSSLYSNDKYIEGS
+621 
-635 GTNSAIT
+635 
-642 STSDIF
+642 STSVYPDIDF
-648 DGGVGSTTHITTTP
+648 VENAVKLEQGSKKRGGIAHIQKHFEKDAKGYVTPAEMTQIGDRMREYTAKFKKPHIDADGGRLYEWQDKDGVKFRVVVYDGGVGSTTHITTTP
-662 ANDEIIS
+662 VNDKIIS
-669 LSSDKNLNAPAEFK
+669 FYSDRNLKKPMEFK
-683 NSAGGGIDP
+683 TP
-692 AAVVRNI
+692 
-699 AERGDLALRLEPK
+699 ALRE
-712 ADVLSLVRDF
+712 AD
-722 QAPIKTPIFE
+722 E
-732 AKIAIDKMLNHLADK
+732 AI
-747 AGSERR
+747 R
-753 LEYVNLIKPTLENPL
+753 
-768 FIAKDG
+768 
-774 ERYRFFKTFID
+774 
-785 DRDKTLKFL
+785 
-794 SVIENDRGEFLGV
+794 
-807 TATPLKNTDL
+807 
-817 KNLIKKGNIVWG
+817 G

-835 LSTPQAMRNQG
+835 LGTPQAMRNQG
-846 LDTATDIIP
+846 LDIATDIIP

-865 SSSAIPANI
+865 SSSTIPANI

-948 AVGANSISELKD
+948 AVGANSASELKD

-1013 RALSETKGAD
+1013 RALSETKGAS

-1098 LDKASRDALAGQYLA
+1098 LDKTSRDALAGQYLA

-1375 VVSKLSPA
+1375 VTSKLSPA

-1405 EGLFGRSS
+1405 VGLFGRSS

-1439 DAASKQSVVAS
+1439 DAAGKQSVVAS
-1450 TAQKAGDAL
+1450 AAQKAGDAL

-1614 AKGLASGPTTQG
+1614 AKGLASGPATQG

-1688 RDETSRKRNNVMLP
+1688 RDEASRKRNNVMLP

>member
-22 GSKTLSPVNSIKIGN
+22 GSKTLSPINSIKIGN
-37 KTLTPISEANAD
+37 KTLTPISETSAD
-49 GPSDTQRFF
+49 GPSDMQRFF

-65 APALDTAEAISDK
+65 APALDTAEAVSDK

-104 LGFNNAGKS
+104 LGFDNAGKS
-113 LKDTADELGQTF
+113 LKDTADDLGQTF

-184 FFRENSNLASLAINK
+184 FFRENSNLASSAINK
-199 IENFGDNDMKDW
+199 IENFGDNDMKGW

-244 QKVATRIGNAVGS
+244 EKVATRIGNAVGS

-308 KGMRKLEEA
+308 KGVLGKASE
-317 RVAAQELKPAPAKA
+317 QTQKA
-331 AQDIQSAT
+331 AQGLDYQNLREGVPT
-339 PAGQTAGEGFTMR
+339 PAGTTAPQTRA
-352 DGAQKYP
+352 D
-359 YNAFVDIENDLAGE
+359 GE
-373 LKLPSSQIRA
+373 LLSLPLSSDQSARLNRY
-383 SLQYLYNL
+383 S
-391 HPEMFKNKGDVYR
+391 DTSR
-404 TIKGLIST
+404 TM
-412 HDYAGDSLRNPSAA
+412 AA
-426 YLASRDGERM
+426 ADNARS
-436 SDMAIG
+436 
-442 RDSGGVIH
+442 VT
-450 LNKDKRISNAD
+450 DKTIIPQN
-461 KKIFETAAAEASNSQ
+461 FEAAAAEASNSQ

-497 NTIIPQNSV
+497 NTIIPQSSV

-544 AAKGADKAEAA
+544 AAKGADKAETA

-585 TNPKAVIAAKKG
+585 TNPKAIQKEKRGIYNVTYNSKAATPIKQDLNSVEDALRYAKGDKNKGADHIRIRHLKDKNAEGYVSQSELLNMGENMRKYLDKYKEPFIDKNGLKIYEWQDKDGVRFRAVIAPKKG

-621 NSSLYSNDKYIEGS
+621 NSSLYSNDDI
-635 GTNSAIT
+635 IT
-642 STSDIF
+642 FYSDRNLKKPMEF
-648 DGGVGSTTHITTTP
+648 KTP
-662 ANDEIIS
+662 ALREADE
-669 LSSDKNLNAPAEFK
+669 
-683 NSAGGGIDP
+683 
-692 AAVVRNI
+692 
-699 AERGDLALRLEPK
+699 
-712 ADVLSLVRDF
+712 
-722 QAPIKTPIFE
+722 
-732 AKIAIDKMLNHLADK
+732 AI
-747 AGSERR
+747 R
-753 LEYVNLIKPTLENPL
+753 
-768 FIAKDG
+768 
-774 ERYRFFKTFID
+774 
-785 DRDKTLKFL
+785 
-794 SVIENDRGEFLGV
+794 
-807 TATPLKNTDL
+807 
-817 KNLIKKGNIVWG
+817 G

-835 LSTPQAMRNQG
+835 LGTAMRNQG

-948 AVGANSISELKD
+948 AVGANSASELKD

-1439 DAASKQSVVAS
+1439 DAAGKQSVVAS
-1450 TAQKAGDAL
+1450 AAQKAGDAL

-1614 AKGLASGPTTQG
+1614 AKGLASGPATQG

>member
-1 MSGIKIGGKTLT
+1 M
-13 PINVAPIKI
+13 
-22 GSKTLSPVNSIKIGN
+22 
-37 KTLTPISEANAD
+37 
-49 GPSDTQRFF
+49 
-58 RQMGSKL
+58 
-65 APALDTAEAISDK
+65 
-78 ALAGAGLVSQKAG
+78 AG

-104 LGFNNAGKS
+104 LGFDNAGKS
-113 LKDTADELGQTF
+113 LKDTADDLGQTF

-184 FFRENSNLASLAINK
+184 FFRQNSNLASSAINK
-199 IENFGDNDMKDW
+199 IENFGDNDMKGW

-244 QKVATRIGNAVGS
+244 EKVATRIGNAAGS

-308 KGMRKLEEA
+308 KGARKLEEA
-317 RVAAQELKPAPAKA
+317 RVAAQELKPEASPAKA

-339 PAGQTAGEGFTMR
+339 PAGQTAGEGFTMN
-352 DGAQKYP
+352 GSTTPYQYAEQKFKP
-359 YNAFVDIENDLAGE
+359 EEWVNNLSGVLSDEWAANLKSLAV
-373 LKLPSSQIRA
+373 K
-383 SLQYLYNL
+383 
-391 HPEMFKNKGDVYR
+391 HPEMFKSEADVFRVIKQIKDNPTHFLENTNENTALIAKRLGENKAGNIGIDKSSGKIIHANKTDEHDLDR
-404 TIKGLIST
+404 LIRRARGLEQDRGKGVPT
-412 HDYAGDSLRNPSAA
+412 PAGTTAPQTRA
-426 YLASRDGERM
+426 DGELLSPS
-436 SDMAIG
+436 SDNI
-442 RDSGGVIH
+442 
-450 LNKDKRISNAD
+450 
-461 KKIFETAAAEASNSQ
+461 
-476 HKQQVL
+476 
-482 GAQMNTGKEHFSPTD
+482 
-497 NTIIPQNSV
+497 IIPQNSV

-585 TNPKAVIAAKKG
+585 TNPKAIQKEKRGIYNVAY
-597 SPTTQTITSTLNGSD
+597 NG
-612 EAAKKGLNP
+612 KN
-621 NSSLYSNDKYIEGS
+621 
-635 GTNSAIT
+635 
-642 STSDIF
+642 STSVYPDIDF
-648 DGGVGSTTHITTTP
+648 VENAVKLEQGSKKRGGIAHIQKHFEKDAKGYVTPAEMTQIGDRMREYTAKFKKPHIDADGGRLYEWQDKDGVKFRVVVYDGGVGSTTHITTTP
-662 ANDEIIS
+662 VNDKIIS
-669 LSSDKNLNAPAEFK
+669 FYSDRNLKKPMEFK
-683 NSAGGGIDP
+683 TP
-692 AAVVRNI
+692 
-699 AERGDLALRLEPK
+699 ALRE
-712 ADVLSLVRDF
+712 AD
-722 QAPIKTPIFE
+722 E
-732 AKIAIDKMLNHLADK
+732 AI
-747 AGSERR
+747 R
-753 LEYVNLIKPTLENPL
+753 
-768 FIAKDG
+768 
-774 ERYRFFKTFID
+774 
-785 DRDKTLKFL
+785 
-794 SVIENDRGEFLGV
+794 
-807 TATPLKNTDL
+807 
-817 KNLIKKGNIVWG
+817 G

-835 LSTPQAMRNQG
+835 LGTPQAMRNQG
-846 LDTATDIIP
+846 LDIATDIIP

-948 AVGANSISELKD
+948 AVGANSASELKD

-1013 RALSETKGAD
+1013 RTLSETKGAS

-1071 KPELKPLADAL
+1071 RPELKPLADAL

-1203 RDAAFSIPQTLN
+1203 
-1215 KLNDMIE
+1215 K
-1222 NAKFLKS
+1222 
-1229 VSELSGGAVIPNTEI
+1229 
-1244 KARYG
+1244 
-1249 KLDLDDAIKKELGR
+1249 
-1263 EGYAQMPKS
+1263 
-1272 DSYGALAGQWVRK
+1272 
-1285 DIKSDIISSFAQSGD
+1285 
-1300 MGVLIDGWKKY
+1300 
-1311 LSIWKMSKTV
+1311 
-1321 WSQTAHVG
+1321 
-1329 NYVSNGFLLNLA
+1329 
-1341 GMSAKQVVASMAKFT
+1341 
-1356 RAQIG
+1356 
-1361 NGAINRYKQLRLKN
+1361 
-1375 VVSKLSPA
+1375 
-1383 ERREYAQLMREKE
+1383 
-1396 IQTYKLAED
+1396 
-1405 EGLFGRSS
+1405 
-1413 LLDIQNGFARTTK
+1413 
-1426 ELRQGK
+1426 
-1432 IARIIDG
+1432 
-1439 DAASKQSVVAS
+1439 
-1450 TAQKAGDAL
+1450 
-1459 GAVADKAGALYAG
+1459 
-1472 EDNVGRLA
+1472 RLA
-1480 LFSHYIDKGLDPKS
+1480 F
-1494 AKIATNSWIPDYSR
+1494 
-1508 QMPAGMR
+1508 
-1515 ALRDSGIAPFISWS
+1515 
-1529 YYVMPAMGRYLARH
+1529 YL
-1543 PVDGAKKIL
+1543 I
-1552 PMLAALGYWQYKV
+1552 
-1565 TGEANPYSDK
+1565 
-1575 IPDDIKGRSVAVW
+1575 
-1588 RDGDRVRTIKMDR
+1588 
-1601 YLPYMNLTAPANY
+1601 YLT
-1614 AKGLASGPTTQG
+1614 
-1626 AYALFSMMADGKPR
+1626 
-1640 MLYNNRP
+1640 
-1647 ITKDTKPIPAQAYD
+1647 
-1661 YLNWL
+1661 
-1666 LQGFTPMPGGVSS
+1666 
-1679 GINLVSDLS
+1679 
-1688 RDETSRKRNNVMLP
+1688 
-1702 KTKAQSVAKFLGFN
+1702 
-1716 SADYSVS
+1716 
-1723 GQMKDAAKKKLKKKD
+1723 

>member
-22 GSKTLSPVNSIKIGN
+22 GSKTLSPLNSIKIGN
-37 KTLTPISEANAD
+37 KTLTPISETSAD
-49 GPSDTQRFF
+49 GPSDTERFF

-65 APALDTAEAISDK
+65 APALDTAEAVSDK

-104 LGFNNAGKS
+104 LGFDNAGKS

-184 FFRENSNLASLAINK
+184 FFRENSNLASSAINK
-199 IENFGDNDMKDW
+199 IENFGDNDMKGW

-308 KGMRKLEEA
+308 KGVLGKASE
-317 RVAAQELKPAPAKA
+317 QTQKA
-331 AQDIQSAT
+331 AQGLDYQNLREGVPT
-339 PAGQTAGEGFTMR
+339 PAGTTAPQTRA
-352 DGAQKYP
+352 D
-359 YNAFVDIENDLAGE
+359 GE
-373 LKLPSSQIRA
+373 LLSPPLSSDQSARLNRY
-383 SLQYLYNL
+383 S
-391 HPEMFKNKGDVYR
+391 DTSR
-404 TIKGLIST
+404 TMAAA
-412 HDYAGDSLRNPSAA
+412 DNAGS
-426 YLASRDGERM
+426 
-436 SDMAIG
+436 
-442 RDSGGVIH
+442 VT
-450 LNKDKRISNAD
+450 DKTIIPQN
-461 KKIFETAAAEASNSQ
+461 FEAAAAEASNSQ

-497 NTIIPQNSV
+497 NTIIPQSSV

-544 AAKGADKAEAA
+544 AAKGADKAQTAVA
-555 AQAPN
+555 GAPN

-585 TNPKAVIAAKKG
+585 TNPKAIQKEKRGIYNVTYNSKAATPIKQDLNSVEDALRYAKGDKNKGADHIRIRHLKDKNAEGYVSQSELLNMGENMRKYLDKYKEPFIDKNGLKIYEWQDKDGVRFRAVIAPKKG

-621 NSSLYSNDKYIEGS
+621 NSSLYSNDDI
-635 GTNSAIT
+635 IT
-642 STSDIF
+642 FYSDRNLKKPMEF
-648 DGGVGSTTHITTTP
+648 KTP
-662 ANDEIIS
+662 ALREADE
-669 LSSDKNLNAPAEFK
+669 
-683 NSAGGGIDP
+683 
-692 AAVVRNI
+692 
-699 AERGDLALRLEPK
+699 
-712 ADVLSLVRDF
+712 
-722 QAPIKTPIFE
+722 
-732 AKIAIDKMLNHLADK
+732 AI
-747 AGSERR
+747 R
-753 LEYVNLIKPTLENPL
+753 
-768 FIAKDG
+768 
-774 ERYRFFKTFID
+774 
-785 DRDKTLKFL
+785 
-794 SVIENDRGEFLGV
+794 
-807 TATPLKNTDL
+807 
-817 KNLIKKGNIVWG
+817 G

-835 LSTPQAMRNQG
+835 LGTPQAMRNQG

-865 SSSAIPANI
+865 SSSTIPANI

-948 AVGANSISELKD
+948 AVGANSASELKD

-1013 RALSETKGAD
+1013 RTLSETKGAS

-1375 VVSKLSPA
+1375 VTSKLSPA

-1614 AKGLASGPTTQG
+1614 AKGLASGPATQG

>member
-22 GSKTLSPVNSIKIGN
+22 GSKTLSPLNSIKIGN
-37 KTLTPISEANAD
+37 KTLTPISEASTD
-49 GPSDTQRFF
+49 GPSDTGRFF

-65 APALDTAEAISDK
+65 APALDTAEAVSDK
-78 ALAGAGLVSQKAG
+78 ALAGAGLVTQKAG

-104 LGFNNAGKS
+104 LGFDNAGKS
-113 LKDTADELGQTF
+113 LKDTADDLGQTF

-184 FFRENSNLASLAINK
+184 FFRENSNLASSAINK
-199 IENFGDNDMKDW
+199 IENFGDNDMKGW

-244 QKVATRIGNAVGS
+244 EKVATRIGNAVGS

-271 RAYGQEKPDLKQAGL
+271 RAYGQPKPDLKQAGL

-308 KGMRKLEEA
+308 KGMRNLEEA
-317 RVAAQELKPAPAKA
+317 RVAAHELKPEATPAKA
-331 AQDIQSAT
+331 AQDIQT
-339 PAGQTAGEGFTMR
+339 PAGQTAGEGF
-352 DGAQKYP
+352 
-359 YNAFVDIENDLAGE
+359 
-373 LKLPSSQIRA
+373 
-383 SLQYLYNL
+383 
-391 HPEMFKNKGDVYR
+391 
-404 TIKGLIST
+404 
-412 HDYAGDSLRNPSAA
+412 
-426 YLASRDGERM
+426 
-436 SDMAIG
+436 
-442 RDSGGVIH
+442 
-450 LNKDKRISNAD
+450 SNAD
-461 KKIFETAAAEASNSQ
+461 KKIFEAAAAEASNSQ

-497 NTIIPQNSV
+497 NTIIPQSSV

-544 AAKGADKAEAA
+544 AVKGADKAEAA

-585 TNPKAVIAAKKG
+585 TNPKDIQKEKRGIYNVAY
-597 SPTTQTITSTLNGSD
+597 NG
-612 EAAKKGLNP
+612 KN
-621 NSSLYSNDKYIEGS
+621 
-635 GTNSAIT
+635 
-642 STSDIF
+642 STSVYPDIDF
-648 DGGVGSTTHITTTP
+648 VENAVKLEQGSKKRGGIAHIQKHFEKDAKGYVTPAEMTQIGDRMREYTAKFKKPHIDADGGRLYEWQDKDGVKFRVVVYDGGVGSTTHITTTP
-662 ANDEIIS
+662 VNDKIIS
-669 LSSDKNLNAPAEFK
+669 FYSDRNLKKPMEFK
-683 NSAGGGIDP
+683 TP
-692 AAVVRNI
+692 
-699 AERGDLALRLEPK
+699 ALRE
-712 ADVLSLVRDF
+712 AD
-722 QAPIKTPIFE
+722 E
-732 AKIAIDKMLNHLADK
+732 AI
-747 AGSERR
+747 R
-753 LEYVNLIKPTLENPL
+753 
-768 FIAKDG
+768 
-774 ERYRFFKTFID
+774 
-785 DRDKTLKFL
+785 
-794 SVIENDRGEFLGV
+794 
-807 TATPLKNTDL
+807 
-817 KNLIKKGNIVWG
+817 G

-835 LSTPQAMRNQG
+835 LGTPQAMRNQG

-865 SSSAIPANI
+865 SSSTIPANI

-948 AVGANSISELKD
+948 AVGANSASELKD

-1047 ALSGLDDADRV
+1047 ALSGLDDVDRV

-1405 EGLFGRSS
+1405 VGLFGRSS

-1439 DAASKQSVVAS
+1439 DAAGKQSVVAS
-1450 TAQKAGDAL
+1450 AAQKAGDAL

-1614 AKGLASGPTTQG
+1614 AKGLASGPATQG

-1688 RDETSRKRNNVMLP
+1688 RDEKGRKRNNVMLP

>member
-1 MSGIKIGGKTLT
+1 M
-13 PINVAPIKI
+13 
-22 GSKTLSPVNSIKIGN
+22 
-37 KTLTPISEANAD
+37 
-49 GPSDTQRFF
+49 
-58 RQMGSKL
+58 
-65 APALDTAEAISDK
+65 
-78 ALAGAGLVSQKAG
+78 AG

-104 LGFNNAGKS
+104 LGFDNASKS
-113 LKDTADELGQTF
+113 LKDTADDLGQTF

-184 FFRENSNLASLAINK
+184 FFRENSNLASSAINK
-199 IENFGDNDMKDW
+199 IENFGDNDMKGW

-271 RAYGQEKPDLKQAGL
+271 RAYGQPKPDLKQAGL

-308 KGMRKLEEA
+308 KGVLGKASE
-317 RVAAQELKPAPAKA
+317 QTQKA
-331 AQDIQSAT
+331 AQGLDYQNLREGVPT
-339 PAGQTAGEGFTMR
+339 PAGTTAPQTRA
-352 DGAQKYP
+352 D
-359 YNAFVDIENDLAGE
+359 GE
-373 LKLPSSQIRA
+373 LLSPPLSSDQSARLNRY
-383 SLQYLYNL
+383 S
-391 HPEMFKNKGDVYR
+391 DTSR
-404 TIKGLIST
+404 TMAAA
-412 HDYAGDSLRNPSAA
+412 DNAGS
-426 YLASRDGERM
+426 
-436 SDMAIG
+436 
-442 RDSGGVIH
+442 VT
-450 LNKDKRISNAD
+450 DKTIMPQN
-461 KKIFETAAAEASNSQ
+461 FEAAAEASNSQ

-497 NTIIPQNSV
+497 NTIIPQSSV

-535 GIAPKKMSE
+535 GIAPKKMNE
-544 AAKGADKAEAA
+544 AAKGADKAETAA

-560 PFLDEILRATNP
+560 PFLDEILRVTNP

-585 TNPKAVIAAKKG
+585 TNPKAIQKEKRGIYNVAY
-597 SPTTQTITSTLNGSD
+597 NG
-612 EAAKKGLNP
+612 KN
-621 NSSLYSNDKYIEGS
+621 
-635 GTNSAIT
+635 
-642 STSDIF
+642 STSVYPDIDF
-648 DGGVGSTTHITTTP
+648 VENAVKLEQGSKKRGGAAHIQKHFEKDAKGYVTPAEMTQIGDRMREYTAKFKKPYIDAGGGRLYEWQDKDGVKFRVVVYDGGVGSTTHITTTP
-662 ANDEIIS
+662 VNERIIS
-669 LSSDKNLNAPAEFK
+669 FYSDRNLKKPMEFK
-683 NSAGGGIDP
+683 TP
-692 AAVVRNI
+692 
-699 AERGDLALRLEPK
+699 ALRE
-712 ADVLSLVRDF
+712 AD
-722 QAPIKTPIFE
+722 E
-732 AKIAIDKMLNHLADK
+732 AI
-747 AGSERR
+747 R
-753 LEYVNLIKPTLENPL
+753 
-768 FIAKDG
+768 
-774 ERYRFFKTFID
+774 
-785 DRDKTLKFL
+785 
-794 SVIENDRGEFLGV
+794 
-807 TATPLKNTDL
+807 
-817 KNLIKKGNIVWG
+817 G

-948 AVGANSISELKD
+948 AVGANSASELKD

-1013 RALSETKGAD
+1013 RTLSETKGAD

-1203 RDAAFSIPQTLN
+1203 KKIS
-1215 KLNDMIE
+1215 
-1222 NAKFLKS
+1222 FLS
-1229 VSELSGGAVIPNTEI
+1229 HLPHIVA
-1244 KARYG
+1244 
-1249 KLDLDDAIKKELGR
+1249 
-1263 EGYAQMPKS
+1263 
-1272 DSYGALAGQWVRK
+1272 
-1285 DIKSDIISSFAQSGD
+1285 
-1300 MGVLIDGWKKY
+1300 
-1311 LSIWKMSKTV
+1311 
-1321 WSQTAHVG
+1321 SQTARTP
-1329 NYVSNGFLLNLA
+1329 L
-1341 GMSAKQVVASMAKFT
+1341 
-1356 RAQIG
+1356 
-1361 NGAINRYKQLRLKN
+1361 
-1375 VVSKLSPA
+1375 
-1383 ERREYAQLMREKE
+1383 
-1396 IQTYKLAED
+1396 
-1405 EGLFGRSS
+1405 LFG
-1413 LLDIQNGFARTTK
+1413 L
-1426 ELRQGK
+1426 
-1432 IARIIDG
+1432 
-1439 DAASKQSVVAS
+1439 
-1450 TAQKAGDAL
+1450 
-1459 GAVADKAGALYAG
+1459 
-1472 EDNVGRLA
+1472 
-1480 LFSHYIDKGLDPKS
+1480 
-1494 AKIATNSWIPDYSR
+1494 
-1508 QMPAGMR
+1508 
-1515 ALRDSGIAPFISWS
+1515 
-1529 YYVMPAMGRYLARH
+1529 
-1543 PVDGAKKIL
+1543 
-1552 PMLAALGYWQYKV
+1552 
-1565 TGEANPYSDK
+1565 
-1575 IPDDIKGRSVAVW
+1575 
-1588 RDGDRVRTIKMDR
+1588 
-1601 YLPYMNLTAPANY
+1601 
-1614 AKGLASGPTTQG
+1614 
-1626 AYALFSMMADGKPR
+1626 
-1640 MLYNNRP
+1640 
-1647 ITKDTKPIPAQAYD
+1647 
-1661 YLNWL
+1661 
-1666 LQGFTPMPGGVSS
+1666 
-1679 GINLVSDLS
+1679 
-1688 RDETSRKRNNVMLP
+1688 
-1702 KTKAQSVAKFLGFN
+1702 
-1716 SADYSVS
+1716 
-1723 GQMKDAAKKKLKKKD
+1723 

>member
-1 MSGIKIGGKTLT
+1 M
-13 PINVAPIKI
+13 
-22 GSKTLSPVNSIKIGN
+22 
-37 KTLTPISEANAD
+37 
-49 GPSDTQRFF
+49 
-58 RQMGSKL
+58 
-65 APALDTAEAISDK
+65 
-78 ALAGAGLVSQKAG
+78 AG

-104 LGFNNAGKS
+104 LGFDNAGKS

-173 ADFYGADRARD
+173 ADFYGADRVRD

-199 IENFGDNDMKDW
+199 IENFGDNDMKGW

-244 QKVATRIGNAVGS
+244 EKVATRIGNAVGS

-271 RAYGQEKPDLKQAGL
+271 RAYGQPKPDLKQAGL

-308 KGMRKLEEA
+308 KGMRNLEEA
-317 RVAAQELKPAPAKA
+317 RVAAQELKPEASPAKA
-331 AQDIQSAT
+331 AQDIQGTT
-339 PAGQTAGEGFTMR
+339 PAGQTAGEGF
-352 DGAQKYP
+352 
-359 YNAFVDIENDLAGE
+359 
-373 LKLPSSQIRA
+373 
-383 SLQYLYNL
+383 
-391 HPEMFKNKGDVYR
+391 
-404 TIKGLIST
+404 
-412 HDYAGDSLRNPSAA
+412 
-426 YLASRDGERM
+426 
-436 SDMAIG
+436 
-442 RDSGGVIH
+442 
-450 LNKDKRISNAD
+450 SNAD
-461 KKIFETAAAEASNSQ
+461 KKIFEAAAAEASNSQ

-497 NTIIPQNSV
+497 NTIIPQSSV

-585 TNPKAVIAAKKG
+585 TNPKDIQKEKRGIYNVTYNSKAATPIKQDLNSVEDALRYAKGDKNKGADHIRIRHLKDKNAEGYVSQSELLNMGENMRKYLDKYKEPFIDKNGLKIYEWQDKDGVRFRAVIAPKKG

-621 NSSLYSNDKYIEGS
+621 NSSLYSNDDI
-635 GTNSAIT
+635 IT
-642 STSDIF
+642 FYSDRNLKKPMEF
-648 DGGVGSTTHITTTP
+648 KTP
-662 ANDEIIS
+662 ALREADE
-669 LSSDKNLNAPAEFK
+669 
-683 NSAGGGIDP
+683 
-692 AAVVRNI
+692 
-699 AERGDLALRLEPK
+699 
-712 ADVLSLVRDF
+712 
-722 QAPIKTPIFE
+722 
-732 AKIAIDKMLNHLADK
+732 AI
-747 AGSERR
+747 R
-753 LEYVNLIKPTLENPL
+753 
-768 FIAKDG
+768 
-774 ERYRFFKTFID
+774 
-785 DRDKTLKFL
+785 
-794 SVIENDRGEFLGV
+794 
-807 TATPLKNTDL
+807 
-817 KNLIKKGNIVWG
+817 G

-846 LDTATDIIP
+846 LDIATDIIP

-865 SSSAIPANI
+865 SSSTIPANI

-948 AVGANSISELKD
+948 AVGANSASELKD

-1047 ALSGLDDADRV
+1047 ALSGLDDTDRV

-1166 MDQAYN
+1166 MNQAYN

-1203 RDAAFSIPQTLN
+1203 KKIS
-1215 KLNDMIE
+1215 
-1222 NAKFLKS
+1222 FLS
-1229 VSELSGGAVIPNTEI
+1229 HLPHIVA
-1244 KARYG
+1244 
-1249 KLDLDDAIKKELGR
+1249 
-1263 EGYAQMPKS
+1263 
-1272 DSYGALAGQWVRK
+1272 
-1285 DIKSDIISSFAQSGD
+1285 
-1300 MGVLIDGWKKY
+1300 
-1311 LSIWKMSKTV
+1311 
-1321 WSQTAHVG
+1321 SQTARTP
-1329 NYVSNGFLLNLA
+1329 L
-1341 GMSAKQVVASMAKFT
+1341 
-1356 RAQIG
+1356 
-1361 NGAINRYKQLRLKN
+1361 
-1375 VVSKLSPA
+1375 
-1383 ERREYAQLMREKE
+1383 
-1396 IQTYKLAED
+1396 
-1405 EGLFGRSS
+1405 LFG
-1413 LLDIQNGFARTTK
+1413 L
-1426 ELRQGK
+1426 
-1432 IARIIDG
+1432 
-1439 DAASKQSVVAS
+1439 
-1450 TAQKAGDAL
+1450 
-1459 GAVADKAGALYAG
+1459 
-1472 EDNVGRLA
+1472 
-1480 LFSHYIDKGLDPKS
+1480 
-1494 AKIATNSWIPDYSR
+1494 
-1508 QMPAGMR
+1508 
-1515 ALRDSGIAPFISWS
+1515 
-1529 YYVMPAMGRYLARH
+1529 
-1543 PVDGAKKIL
+1543 
-1552 PMLAALGYWQYKV
+1552 
-1565 TGEANPYSDK
+1565 
-1575 IPDDIKGRSVAVW
+1575 
-1588 RDGDRVRTIKMDR
+1588 
-1601 YLPYMNLTAPANY
+1601 
-1614 AKGLASGPTTQG
+1614 
-1626 AYALFSMMADGKPR
+1626 
-1640 MLYNNRP
+1640 
-1647 ITKDTKPIPAQAYD
+1647 
-1661 YLNWL
+1661 
-1666 LQGFTPMPGGVSS
+1666 
-1679 GINLVSDLS
+1679 
-1688 RDETSRKRNNVMLP
+1688 
-1702 KTKAQSVAKFLGFN
+1702 
-1716 SADYSVS
+1716 
-1723 GQMKDAAKKKLKKKD
+1723 

>member
-1 MSGIKIGGKTLT
+1 M
-13 PINVAPIKI
+13 
-22 GSKTLSPVNSIKIGN
+22 
-37 KTLTPISEANAD
+37 
-49 GPSDTQRFF
+49 
-58 RQMGSKL
+58 
-65 APALDTAEAISDK
+65 
-78 ALAGAGLVSQKAG
+78 AG

-104 LGFNNAGKS
+104 LGFDNAGKS
-113 LKDTADELGQTF
+113 LKDTADDLGQTF

-184 FFRENSNLASLAINK
+184 FFRENSNLASSAINK
-199 IENFGDNDMKDW
+199 IENFGDNDMKGW

-244 QKVATRIGNAVGS
+244 EKVATRIGNAVGS

-271 RAYGQEKPDLKQAGL
+271 RAYGQEKPNLKQAGL

-308 KGMRKLEEA
+308 KGVLGKASE
-317 RVAAQELKPAPAKA
+317 QTQKA
-331 AQDIQSAT
+331 AQGLDYQNLREGVPT
-339 PAGQTAGEGFTMR
+339 PAGTTAPQTRA
-352 DGAQKYP
+352 D
-359 YNAFVDIENDLAGE
+359 GE
-373 LKLPSSQIRA
+373 LLSPPLSSDQSARLNRY
-383 SLQYLYNL
+383 S
-391 HPEMFKNKGDVYR
+391 DTSR
-404 TIKGLIST
+404 TMAT
-412 HDYAGDSLRNPSAA
+412 ADNAGS
-426 YLASRDGERM
+426 
-436 SDMAIG
+436 
-442 RDSGGVIH
+442 VT
-450 LNKDKRISNAD
+450 DKTIIPQN
-461 KKIFETAAAEASNSQ
+461 FETAAAEASNSQ

-585 TNPKAVIAAKKG
+585 TNPKAIQKEKRGIYNVAY
-597 SPTTQTITSTLNGSD
+597 NG
-612 EAAKKGLNP
+612 KN
-621 NSSLYSNDKYIEGS
+621 
-635 GTNSAIT
+635 
-642 STSDIF
+642 STSVYPDIDF
-648 DGGVGSTTHITTTP
+648 VENAVKLEQGSKKRGGIAHIQKHFEKDAKGYVTPAEMTQIGDRMREYTAKFKKPHIDADGGRLYEWQDKDGVKFRVVVYDGGVGSTTHITTTP
-662 ANDEIIS
+662 VNDKIIS
-669 LSSDKNLNAPAEFK
+669 FYSDRNLKKPMEFK
-683 NSAGGGIDP
+683 TP
-692 AAVVRNI
+692 
-699 AERGDLALRLEPK
+699 ALRE
-712 ADVLSLVRDF
+712 AD
-722 QAPIKTPIFE
+722 E
-732 AKIAIDKMLNHLADK
+732 AI
-747 AGSERR
+747 R
-753 LEYVNLIKPTLENPL
+753 
-768 FIAKDG
+768 
-774 ERYRFFKTFID
+774 
-785 DRDKTLKFL
+785 
-794 SVIENDRGEFLGV
+794 
-807 TATPLKNTDL
+807 
-817 KNLIKKGNIVWG
+817 G

-835 LSTPQAMRNQG
+835 LGTPQAMRNQG

-948 AVGANSISELKD
+948 AVGANSASELKD

-1013 RALSETKGAD
+1013 RALSETKGAS

-1203 RDAAFSIPQTLN
+1203 KKISFLSHLSHIAASQ
-1215 KLNDMIE
+1215 M
-1222 NAKFLKS
+1222 
-1229 VSELSGGAVIPNTEI
+1229 
-1244 KARYG
+1244 ARTP
-1249 KLDLDDAIKKELGR
+1249 L
-1263 EGYAQMPKS
+1263 
-1272 DSYGALAGQWVRK
+1272 
-1285 DIKSDIISSFAQSGD
+1285 
-1300 MGVLIDGWKKY
+1300 
-1311 LSIWKMSKTV
+1311 
-1321 WSQTAHVG
+1321 
-1329 NYVSNGFLLNLA
+1329 
-1341 GMSAKQVVASMAKFT
+1341 
-1356 RAQIG
+1356 
-1361 NGAINRYKQLRLKN
+1361 
-1375 VVSKLSPA
+1375 
-1383 ERREYAQLMREKE
+1383 
-1396 IQTYKLAED
+1396 
-1405 EGLFGRSS
+1405 LFG
-1413 LLDIQNGFARTTK
+1413 L
-1426 ELRQGK
+1426 
-1432 IARIIDG
+1432 
-1439 DAASKQSVVAS
+1439 
-1450 TAQKAGDAL
+1450 
-1459 GAVADKAGALYAG
+1459 
-1472 EDNVGRLA
+1472 
-1480 LFSHYIDKGLDPKS
+1480 
-1494 AKIATNSWIPDYSR
+1494 
-1508 QMPAGMR
+1508 
-1515 ALRDSGIAPFISWS
+1515 
-1529 YYVMPAMGRYLARH
+1529 
-1543 PVDGAKKIL
+1543 
-1552 PMLAALGYWQYKV
+1552 
-1565 TGEANPYSDK
+1565 
-1575 IPDDIKGRSVAVW
+1575 
-1588 RDGDRVRTIKMDR
+1588 
-1601 YLPYMNLTAPANY
+1601 
-1614 AKGLASGPTTQG
+1614 
-1626 AYALFSMMADGKPR
+1626 
-1640 MLYNNRP
+1640 
-1647 ITKDTKPIPAQAYD
+1647 
-1661 YLNWL
+1661 
-1666 LQGFTPMPGGVSS
+1666 
-1679 GINLVSDLS
+1679 
-1688 RDETSRKRNNVMLP
+1688 
-1702 KTKAQSVAKFLGFN
+1702 
-1716 SADYSVS
+1716 
-1723 GQMKDAAKKKLKKKD
+1723 

>member
-22 GSKTLSPVNSIKIGN
+22 GSKTLSPINSIKIGN
-37 KTLTPISEANAD
+37 KTLTPISETSAD
-49 GPSDTQRFF
+49 GPSDTQRFL

-65 APALDTAEAISDK
+65 APVLDTAEAISDK

-104 LGFNNAGKS
+104 LGFDNAGKS

-184 FFRENSNLASLAINK
+184 FFRENSNLASSAINK
-199 IENFGDNDMKDW
+199 IENFGDNDMKGW

-244 QKVATRIGNAVGS
+244 EKVATRIGNAAGS

-308 KGMRKLEEA
+308 KGVLGKASE
-317 RVAAQELKPAPAKA
+317 QTQKA
-331 AQDIQSAT
+331 AQGLDYQNLREGVPT
-339 PAGQTAGEGFTMR
+339 PAGTTAPQTRA
-352 DGAQKYP
+352 D
-359 YNAFVDIENDLAGE
+359 GE
-373 LKLPSSQIRA
+373 LLSPPLSSDQSARLNRY
-383 SLQYLYNL
+383 S
-391 HPEMFKNKGDVYR
+391 DTSR
-404 TIKGLIST
+404 TMAAA
-412 HDYAGDSLRNPSAA
+412 DNAGS
-426 YLASRDGERM
+426 
-436 SDMAIG
+436 
-442 RDSGGVIH
+442 VT
-450 LNKDKRISNAD
+450 DKTIIPQN
-461 KKIFETAAAEASNSQ
+461 FEVAAAEASNSQ

-497 NTIIPQNSV
+497 NTIIPQSSV

-524 KAIRSELEEAA
+524 KAIRQELEEAA

-544 AAKGADKAEAA
+544 AAKGADKAETA

-585 TNPKAVIAAKKG
+585 TNPKAIQKEKRGIYNVTYNSKAATPIKQDLNSVEDALRYAKGDKNKGADHIRIRHLKDKNAEGYVSQSELLNMGENMRKYLDKYKEPFIDQNGLKIYEWQDKDGVRFRAVIAPKKG

-621 NSSLYSNDKYIEGS
+621 NSSLYSNDDI
-635 GTNSAIT
+635 IT
-642 STSDIF
+642 FYSDRNLKKPMEF
-648 DGGVGSTTHITTTP
+648 KTP
-662 ANDEIIS
+662 ALREADE
-669 LSSDKNLNAPAEFK
+669 
-683 NSAGGGIDP
+683 
-692 AAVVRNI
+692 
-699 AERGDLALRLEPK
+699 
-712 ADVLSLVRDF
+712 
-722 QAPIKTPIFE
+722 
-732 AKIAIDKMLNHLADK
+732 AI
-747 AGSERR
+747 R
-753 LEYVNLIKPTLENPL
+753 
-768 FIAKDG
+768 
-774 ERYRFFKTFID
+774 
-785 DRDKTLKFL
+785 
-794 SVIENDRGEFLGV
+794 
-807 TATPLKNTDL
+807 
-817 KNLIKKGNIVWG
+817 G

-835 LSTPQAMRNQG
+835 LGTAMRNQG

-865 SSSAIPANI
+865 SSSTIPANI

-948 AVGANSISELKD
+948 AVGANSASELKD

-1229 VSELSGGAVIPNTEI
+1229 VSKLSGGAVIPNTEI

-1375 VVSKLSPA
+1375 VTSKLSPA

-1439 DAASKQSVVAS
+1439 DAAEARSPFAS
-1450 TAQKAGDAL
+1450 AAQKAGDAL

-1614 AKGLASGPTTQG
+1614 AKGLASGPATQG

>member
-37 KTLTPISEANAD
+37 KTLTPISETNAD
-49 GPSDTQRFF
+49 GPSDMQRFF

-65 APALDTAEAISDK
+65 APALDTAEAVSDK

-104 LGFNNAGKS
+104 LGFDNAGKS

-133 QTGGAGTTRI
+133 QTGGTGTTRI

-161 LARGI
+161 LARGV

-184 FFRENSNLASLAINK
+184 FFRENSNLASSAINK
-199 IENFGDNDMKDW
+199 IENFGDNDMKGW

-308 KGMRKLEEA
+308 KGVLGKASE
-317 RVAAQELKPAPAKA
+317 QTQKA
-331 AQDIQSAT
+331 AQGLDYQNLREGVPT
-339 PAGQTAGEGFTMR
+339 PAGTTAPQTRA
-352 DGAQKYP
+352 D
-359 YNAFVDIENDLAGE
+359 GE
-373 LKLPSSQIRA
+373 LLSPPLSSDQSARLNRY
-383 SLQYLYNL
+383 S
-391 HPEMFKNKGDVYR
+391 DTSR
-404 TIKGLIST
+404 T
-412 HDYAGDSLRNPSAA
+412 
-426 YLASRDGERM
+426 M
-436 SDMAIG
+436 
-442 RDSGGVIH
+442 
-450 LNKDKRISNAD
+450 
-461 KKIFETAAAEASNSQ
+461 AAADNAGS
-476 HKQQVL
+476 V
-482 GAQMNTGKEHFSPTD
+482 TD
-497 NTIIPQNSV
+497 KTIIPQSSV

-524 KAIRSELEEAA
+524 KAIRQELEEAA

-555 AQAPN
+555 AGAPN

-585 TNPKAVIAAKKG
+585 TNPKAIQKEKRGIYNVTYNSKAATPIKQDLNSVEDALRYAKGDKNKGADHIRIRHLKDKNAEGYVSQSELLNMGENMRKYLDKYKEPFIDQNGLKIYEWQDKDGVRFRAVIAPKKG

-621 NSSLYSNDKYIEGS
+621 NSSLYSNDDI
-635 GTNSAIT
+635 IT
-642 STSDIF
+642 FYSDRNLKKPMEF
-648 DGGVGSTTHITTTP
+648 KTP
-662 ANDEIIS
+662 ALREADE
-669 LSSDKNLNAPAEFK
+669 
-683 NSAGGGIDP
+683 
-692 AAVVRNI
+692 
-699 AERGDLALRLEPK
+699 
-712 ADVLSLVRDF
+712 
-722 QAPIKTPIFE
+722 
-732 AKIAIDKMLNHLADK
+732 AI
-747 AGSERR
+747 R
-753 LEYVNLIKPTLENPL
+753 
-768 FIAKDG
+768 
-774 ERYRFFKTFID
+774 
-785 DRDKTLKFL
+785 
-794 SVIENDRGEFLGV
+794 
-807 TATPLKNTDL
+807 
-817 KNLIKKGNIVWG
+817 G

-835 LSTPQAMRNQG
+835 LGTPQAMRNQG

-865 SSSAIPANI
+865 SSSTIPANI

-948 AVGANSISELKD
+948 AVGANSASELKD

-1013 RALSETKGAD
+1013 RTLSETKGAD

-1439 DAASKQSVVAS
+1439 DAAGKQSVVAS
-1450 TAQKAGDAL
+1450 AAQKAGDAL
-1459 GAVADKAGALYAG
+1459 GVVADKAGALYAG

-1614 AKGLASGPTTQG
+1614 AKGLASGPATQG

-1679 GINLVSDLS
+1679 GINLVNDLS